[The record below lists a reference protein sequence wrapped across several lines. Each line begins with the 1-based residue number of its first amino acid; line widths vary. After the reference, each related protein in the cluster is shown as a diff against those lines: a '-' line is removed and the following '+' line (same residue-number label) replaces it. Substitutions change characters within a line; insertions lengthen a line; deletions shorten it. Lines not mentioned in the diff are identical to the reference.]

1 MKSNSRNLPLIV
13 MVCFIAGVVSLC
25 SGIMV
30 FASSKKED
38 DVSKKDRAEY
48 LGASLF
54 KGHMHTHTSLS
65 DGILL
70 PDDAYHFVK
79 ANTDFDFYAVTEH
92 DVTYDIST
100 GSDFITNVQDSYSEE
115 YKLLHAQSDAH
126 NRDNEF
132 ITLPGTEVTWYDEA
146 GHINLFNAPWFAR
159 THGVGADGTWG
170 WSDIKYDLPTFYAR
184 LAQDPDAI
192 AQFNHPRSSG
202 NWSFNEFKHYN
213 RDVDRNLNMIEY
225 KSSNDFAIYTKALD
239 QGWHVSP
246 VFGGDEHKGNWG
258 MVQPHV
264 TGIWGDSL
272 TREGL
277 YEAMRNHRTYV
288 AFDRNL
294 EMAVSANGQM
304 MGAILPADTN
314 EIELHVRVNDPDTID
329 DLDKVVVYKNSGEIV
344 KEYRNI
350 ASNSFEI
357 EETFASADGDY
368 FIVRAFQRDGEEAI
382 SAPIWIGDETRGTVH
397 APDITVHG
405 QFPVTIEL
413 GDKVEVLN
421 ASATDNRGQALSVQ
435 AIVLND
441 KGEVAVADRQFKVDM
456 YGEYF
461 IKYAATDSQG
471 NTRVELIRLVVD
483 QQNLDAD
490 KVLNEFQPIVNVG
503 ANEHEVGINLVTDK
517 ALETSYVQYKPESEA
532 TWDQAEAA
540 QAEVSYFQVAYGD
553 TFDKSNYRV
562 LAAHEANLSEL
573 DLGTTYNYRYG
584 TSPNGPW
591 SGSYSFRTA
600 PASEE
605 AVMYV
610 MGDLEVPD
618 RNPESFRLYK
628 DMLDVLREKNANGQT
643 VIQVGDLVEVGGNIY
658 AWNDVF
664 NHIYNNDLGLT
675 SAHIVGDRE
684 HATERKIGPFS
695 GFFNLP
701 KNGEGSY
708 RETNYSFDYGD
719 MHIAVL
725 NSVLDFDKQLSWLD
739 KDLRATDKKWKIVM
753 GHYPYYGGQSS
764 DETGM
769 DMMRVKLSQ
778 AFERLGVSLYIGGH
792 DHVYKRTTIRN
803 GAKDLSEE
811 AMNLGTTFVTV
822 GSSGPTFRDN
832 KSFDWDHIV
841 YDEHKQTGV
850 ILESNDQS
858 LTLKAYNS
866 DGVEI
871 DSFTINQPENYMNLT
886 SAIIENNVLKGV
898 GVLNYP
904 SPLDRVTVIGEK
916 RDHTGEQLLAT
927 IIQEA
932 TLEHLGR
939 EQIILFDTPLAFGDE
954 HTIVVRLVNN
964 PIDREPLTDPII
976 ANEGMLG
983 DGSED
988 NPYQIKSASG
998 LYKMQEFPDKHYV
1011 LAEDIDGKGMFFEAI
1026 GANETPF
1033 TGTFDGQ
1040 GHTIT
1045 GVIVS
1050 SGGAGLFAVNE
1061 GTIRNVGIINAD
1073 IDVRRS
1079 NIGILADQN
1088 DGIVEYAYST
1098 GAIRGNSTVGGLV
1111 GYLNGTVRNSY
1122 STARVNARGKQAGG
1136 IVGITN
1142 RGSVT
1147 EQVYAMG
1154 AVIAEESN
1162 AGGISGYGYNN
1173 TVIRNSMALNPSIV
1187 TGTASNRIVGRVL
1200 AGDTAT
1206 LVNNYA
1212 DENMFVS
1219 SENVTVNDPNNEKGQ
1234 GVGTEAFTNSSFF
1247 TETLGWDFDSI
1258 WIWNEDAKRP
1268 LLQSNLEQINEDHL
1282 PKPKLDLNEDGY
1294 YIIHSVNELKTISE
1308 FPNENY
1314 ILENDLDFEGKLF
1327 EPLFKG
1333 TPFLGIFDGNHKSL
1347 TNFNSVNGGLFHL
1360 NGGTVKNL
1368 AMVDASVTGGNN
1380 IGILVNT
1387 NNGTVENS
1395 YVTGSIEG
1403 ISTVGGLAGYSNGFV
1418 RNSYSTADVTAGQ
1431 NQAGGLIG
1439 ITNSGSLTENV
1450 YASGAV
1456 QALKSNAGGVTGY
1469 GYNDTVVRNV
1479 IALGPSVMT
1488 PTMANRVMGRVLAGH
1503 TATLENNYAFD
1514 GMLVDKEGETNAAA
1528 NNRKGLSLSKQQV
1541 EDPHTYITKLK
1552 WDFESVWMWN
1562 DTLKRP
1568 VLSSNPE
1575 EAEEPAVP
1583 LERNEDGYYKIKSIA
1598 DLNIM
1603 EDFPAEK
1610 YRLDQDL
1617 DYSGQTAES
1626 LFKVVSFTGVFDGDG
1641 KKIANFNASS
1651 GGLFHLNGG
1660 VIKNIAMIDASVT
1673 GGSRIGILVNTNN
1686 GELENSLSTGS
1697 ITGSST
1703 VGGLVGYSNGIVR
1716 NSYSIADVTAQVS
1729 QAGGLI
1735 GITNAGSLTEN
1746 VYATGTVRA
1755 ITSNAG
1761 GVTGYGYNDTVVKNV
1776 IALGPS
1782 VTAPTMANR
1791 VMGRVLAGHTATLE
1805 NNYAYDGM
1813 IVDREGVAEG
1823 ALTTLKGFGLSATEI
1838 EASST
1843 YTDRLG
1849 WDFND
1854 IWRWDNA
1861 AKRPVLQ
1868 AVSEGNEEEPVS
1880 LMELELEGLAGLVV
1894 GESDQTIT
1902 TAVYSDGS
1910 REIVETNVTYTS
1922 SNPSIAEI
1930 SASGAVTAKSDGTA
1944 LIAAEYEGLISSY
1957 ELIVVKED
1965 GQPEPELI
1973 RLELGGLDP
1982 RMQAHSTLSLVL
1994 TAIYADGT
2002 RQTISDGAVYTSG
2015 KPQTASVS
2023 EDGVVT
2029 AHRPGAVTITAT
2041 YQGKTASYKV
2051 RINAAGGI
2059 PFTP

>member
-1 MKSNSRNLPLIV
+1 MKSQRRRLPFIV
-13 MVCFIAGVVSLC
+13 LACIIAGVVSLC
-25 SGIMV
+25 YGMLV
-30 FASSKKED
+30 FASSEKEGV
-38 DVSKKDRAEY
+38 VSNKERAEY

-70 PDDAYHFVK
+70 PNDAYNFVK

-115 YKLLHAQSDAH
+115 YKLLHEQSDAH

-132 ITLPGTEVTWYDEA
+132 ITLPGTEVTWYDES

-184 LAQDPDAI
+184 LAQDPNAI

-213 RDVDRNLNMIEY
+213 RDVDRNLNMMEY

-239 QGWHVSP
+239 RGWHVSP

-264 TGIWGDSL
+264 TGMWGDNL

-288 AFDRNL
+288 SFDRNL

-314 EIELHVRVNDPDTID
+314 EISLNIRINDPDATD
-329 DLDKVVVYKNSGEIV
+329 HLDKVVVYKNSGEIV
-344 KEYRNI
+344 KEYGNI
-350 ASNSFEI
+350 AGNPFEMQ
-357 EETFASADGDY
+357 ETFASKDGDY
-368 FIVRAFQRDGEEAI
+368 FLVRAFQGDGEEAI
-382 SAPIWIGDETRGTVH
+382 SAPIWIGEETRGTVH
-397 APDITVHG
+397 APEITVQG
-405 QFPVTIEL
+405 QYPETIKL
-413 GDKVEVLN
+413 GDQVEVLS
-421 ASATDNRGQALSVQ
+421 ASATDNRGQSLSVE

-441 KGEVAVADRQFKVDM
+441 KGEVAVANRQFKVEM

-461 IKYAATDSQG
+461 IKYVATDSQG
-471 NTRVELIRLVVD
+471 DTRVELIRLLVD
-483 QQNLDAD
+483 QQTLDAD
-490 KVLNEFQPIVNVG
+490 KILNEFQPIVNVG

-517 ALETSYVQYKPESEA
+517 ALETSYVQFKPESEA
-532 TWDQAEAA
+532 TWDNAEAV

-553 TFDKSNYRV
+553 TFAKSNYRV
-562 LAAHEANLSEL
+562 LAAHEANLTDL
-573 DLGTTYNYRYG
+573 DLGTTYDYRYG
-584 TSPNGPW
+584 ASPTGPW
-591 SGSYSFRTA
+591 SSSYSFRTA
-600 PASEE
+600 PATEE

-618 RNPESFRLYK
+618 RNPESFGLFT

-643 VIQVGDLVEVGGNIY
+643 VIQVGDLAWLGGNHY
-658 AWNDVF
+658 AWSDVF
-664 NHIYNNDLGLT
+664 NNIYNNDLGLV

-684 HATERKIGPFS
+684 HATERKFGPYS

-701 KNGEGSY
+701 KNGGGSY
-708 RETNYSFDYGD
+708 RETNYSFDNGG

-725 NSVLDFDKQLSWLD
+725 NSMVDFDKQLSWLE

-753 GHYPYYGGQSS
+753 GHYPYYGGQSG

-769 DMMRVKLSQ
+769 DMMRAKLSQ

-792 DHVYKRTTIRN
+792 DHLYKRTTIRN
-803 GAKDLSEE
+803 GVKDISEE

-822 GSSGPTFRDN
+822 GSSGPTFHDN

-841 YDEHKQTGV
+841 YDENKQTGV

-866 DGVEI
+866 DGVEV
-871 DSFTINQPENYMNLT
+871 DSFTIKQPEDYLNLT

-904 SPLDRVTVIGEK
+904 SRVERVAVIAEK
-916 RDHTGEQLLAT
+916 RDHTGEQLLET
-927 IIQEA
+927 VIQEA

-939 EQIILFDTPLAFGDE
+939 EQIILLDNPLAFGDE

-964 PIDREPLTDPII
+964 PIDREPLTDPLI
-976 ANEGMLG
+976 AKEGMLG
-983 DGSED
+983 DGSEE
-988 NPYQIKSASG
+988 NPYQINSASG
-998 LYKMQEFPDKHYV
+998 LHKMQEFPDKHFI
-1011 LAEDIDGKGMFFEAI
+1011 LDRDIDGYGMFFEAI
-1026 GANETPF
+1026 GANDTPF
-1033 TGTFDGQ
+1033 TGTFDGR
-1040 GHTIT
+1040 GHSIA
-1045 GVIVS
+1045 GVVVS
-1050 SGGAGLFAVNE
+1050 SGGAGLFAINE

-1079 NIGILADQN
+1079 NIGILVDQN

-1098 GAIRGNSTVGGLV
+1098 GSIKGNSTVGGLA
-1111 GYLNGTVRNSY
+1111 GFSNGIVRNSY
-1122 STARVNARGKQAGG
+1122 STARVIARGKQAGG
-1136 IVGITN
+1136 IIGITN

-1162 AGGISGYGYNN
+1162 AGGLSGYGYNN
-1173 TVIRNSMALNPSIV
+1173 TVIKNSMALNPSIV
-1187 TGTASNRIVGRVL
+1187 TGTASNRIVGRIL

-1234 GVGTEAFTNSSFF
+1234 GVSSIVFAKPSFF
-1247 TETLGWDFDSI
+1247 IETLGWDFDSI
-1258 WIWNEDAKRP
+1258 WTWSEDAKRP
-1268 LLQSNLEQINEDHL
+1268 LLQSNLEQINEDNM
-1282 PKPKLDLNEDGY
+1282 PKPKLDQNEDGY
-1294 YIIHSVNELKTISE
+1294 YIIRSINELKTISE
-1308 FPNENY
+1308 FPDENY
-1314 ILENDLDFEGKLF
+1314 ILENDLDFDGELF

-1333 TPFLGIFDGNHKSL
+1333 TPFLGIFDGNNKSL
-1347 TNFNSVNGGLFHL
+1347 YNFKSESGGLFHL
-1360 NGGTVKNL
+1360 NGGTIKNI
-1368 AMVDASVTGGNN
+1368 AMVDASVTGGSN

-1395 YVTGSIEG
+1395 YATGSIEG
-1403 ISTVGGLAGYSNGFV
+1403 SSTVGGLAGYSNGIV
-1418 RNSYSTADVTAGQ
+1418 RNSYSTADVTAQ
-1431 NQAGGLIG
+1431 LNQAGGLIG
-1439 ITNSGSLTENV
+1439 ITNSGSLTENA

-1456 QALKSNAGGVTGY
+1456 QALRSNAGGVTGY

-1479 IALGPSVMT
+1479 IALNPSVVT
-1488 PTMANRVMGRVLAGH
+1488 PTMANRVVGRVLAGH

-1514 GMLVDKEGETNAAA
+1514 GMIVDKEGESIAAA
-1528 NNRKGLSLSKQQV
+1528 DNRKGLGLSQQQV
-1541 EDPHTYITKLK
+1541 EDPNTYISRLN
-1552 WDFESVWMWN
+1552 WEFESVWMWS

-1568 VLSSNPE
+1568 VLSSNSE
-1575 EAEEPAVP
+1575 EAGVPAVP
-1583 LERNEDGYYKIKSIA
+1583 LERNEAGYYRIKSIA
-1598 DLNIM
+1598 DLNVM
-1603 EDFPAEK
+1603 ESFPAEK
-1610 YRLDQDL
+1610 YILDQDL
-1617 DYSGQTAES
+1617 DYSGQPAES

-1641 KKIANFNASS
+1641 KKIVNFHSSS

-1660 VIKNIAMIDASVT
+1660 VIKNIAMIDANVT

-1686 GELENSLSTGS
+1686 GEVENSLSTGS

-1703 VGGLVGYSNGIVR
+1703 VGGLAGYSNGIVR
-1716 NSYSIADVTAQVS
+1716 NSYSTADVTAQVS

-1746 VYATGTVRA
+1746 VYASGTVRA

-1761 GVTGYGYNDTVVKNV
+1761 GVTGYGYNDTVVRNV
-1776 IALGPS
+1776 IAIGPS

-1805 NNYAYDGM
+1805 NNYAFDGM
-1813 IVDREGVAEG
+1813 IVNKEGVAEG
-1823 ALTTLKGFGLSATEI
+1823 ALTTLKGLGLSETEI
-1838 EASST
+1838 ETPST

-1849 WDFND
+1849 WDFNA
-1854 IWRWDNA
+1854 IWKWDDV

-1868 AVSEGNEEEPVS
+1868 SVLEGNEEEPVT
-1880 LMELELEGLAGLVV
+1880 LIELELEGPAVLIV
-1894 GESDQTIT
+1894 GESDQTTT
-1902 TAVYSDGS
+1902 TAVYSDES
-1910 REIVETNVTYTS
+1910 REKVETGVTYTS
-1922 SNPSIAEI
+1922 SDPSIAEI
-1930 SASGAVTAKSDGTA
+1930 SASGVVTAKAEGSVFIT
-1944 LIAAEYEGLISSY
+1944 AEYNGLISSY
-1957 ELIVVKED
+1957 ELIVLKKEV
-1965 GQPEPELI
+1965 QPELI
-1973 RLELGGLDP
+1973 RLELSGADP

-1994 TAIYADGT
+1994 TAIYEDGT
-2002 RQTISDGAVYTSG
+2002 RHTLSDGAMYTSG

-2023 EDGVVT
+2023 ESGVVT
-2029 AHRPGAVTITAT
+2029 AHRPGAVTITAS

-2059 PFTP
+2059 SFTP

>member
-1 MKSNSRNLPLIV
+1 MKSQRRSLPFIV
-13 MVCFIAGVVSLC
+13 MACFIAGVVSLC
-25 SGIMV
+25 YGINV
-30 FASSKKED
+30 SASSDKEEG
-38 DVSKKDRAEY
+38 VSQKDRAKY
-48 LGASLF
+48 SGASLF
-54 KGHMHTHTSLS
+54 KGHMHSHTSLS

-70 PDDAYHFVK
+70 PNDAYDFVK
-79 ANTDFDFYAVTEH
+79 ANTDFDFFAVTEH

-115 YKLLHAQSDAH
+115 YKLLHEQSDAH
-126 NRDNEF
+126 NRDHEF
-132 ITLPGTEVTWYDEA
+132 ITLPGTEVTWYDES

-184 LAQDPDAI
+184 LAQDPHAI
-192 AQFNHPRSSG
+192 AQFNHPRLSG

-264 TGIWGDSL
+264 TGMWGDNL

-288 AFDRNL
+288 SFDRNL
-294 EMAVSANGQM
+294 EMAVSAKGQM
-304 MGAILPADTN
+304 MGAILPAKTK
-314 EIELHVRVNDPDTID
+314 EIELKVRINDPDAND
-329 DLDKVVVYKNSGEIV
+329 DLDKVVIYKNSGEIL

-350 ASNSFEI
+350 ANNKFEK
-357 EETFASADGDY
+357 EVTLATKDGDY
-368 FIVRAFQRDGEEAI
+368 FIVRAFQADGEEAI

-397 APDITVHG
+397 APEITVHG
-405 QFPVTIEL
+405 QYPDTIKL
-413 GDKVEVLN
+413 GDQVEVLG
-421 ASATDNRGQALSVQ
+421 ASATDNRGQSLSVE

-441 KGEVAVADRQFKVDM
+441 KGEVAALNQHFKVDM

-461 IKYAATDSQG
+461 IKYVATDGQG
-471 NTRVELIRLVVD
+471 NTRVELIRLLVD

-490 KVLNEFQPIVNVG
+490 KILNEFQPIVNVG
-503 ANEHEVGINLVTDK
+503 ASEREVGINVATDK
-517 ALETSYVQYKPESEA
+517 ALETTYVQYKPESAA
-532 TWDQAEAA
+532 TWDHAEVV

-553 TFDKSNYRV
+553 TFAKSNYRV
-562 LAAHEANLSEL
+562 LAAHEANITDLH
-573 DLGTTYNYRYG
+573 LGTTYDYRYG
-584 TSPNGPW
+584 ASPTGPW
-591 SGSYSFRTA
+591 SSSYSFRTA

-610 MGDLEVPD
+610 MGDLGVPD
-618 RNPESFRLYK
+618 RNQESFRLFK
-628 DMLDVLREKNANGQT
+628 NMLDVLREKNPNGQT
-643 VIQVGDLVEVGGNIY
+643 VIQVGDLVENGGNMY
-658 AWNDVF
+658 AWDDVF
-664 NHIYNNDLGLT
+664 NNIYNNDMGLV

-684 HATERKIGPFS
+684 RATERKLVPFS

-725 NSVLDFDKQLSWLD
+725 NSVLDFDKQLSWLE

-753 GHYPYYGGQSS
+753 GHYPYYGGQSG

-792 DHVYKRTTIRN
+792 DHVYKRTTIRD
-803 GAKDLSEE
+803 GVKDISEE

-822 GSSGPTFRDN
+822 GSSGPTFYDN

-841 YDEHKQTGV
+841 YDENKQTGV

-871 DSFTINQPENYMNLT
+871 DSFTIKQPANYLELT
-886 SAIIENNVLKGV
+886 SAIVENNILKGV

-904 SPLDRVTVIGEK
+904 SSLERVTVIGEK
-916 RDHTGEQLLAT
+916 RDHTGEQLLET
-927 IIQEA
+927 VIQEA

-939 EQIILFDTPLAFGDE
+939 EQIILFDNPLAFGDE

-964 PIDREPLTDPII
+964 PIDQEPLTDPLI
-976 ANEGMLG
+976 AKEGMLG
-983 DGSED
+983 DGSEG

-998 LYKMQEFPDKHYV
+998 LYKMHEFPDKHFI
-1011 LAEDIDGKGMFFEAI
+1011 LDRDIDGNGVFIEAI
-1026 GANETPF
+1026 GANGTAF

-1045 GVIVS
+1045 DVMIS
-1050 SGGAGLFAVNE
+1050 SGGAGLFAINE
-1061 GTIRNVGIINAD
+1061 GTIRNVGIIHAD

-1079 NIGILADQN
+1079 NVGILVDQN

-1111 GYLNGTVRNSY
+1111 GYSNGIVRNSY

-1136 IVGITN
+1136 MIGITN
-1142 RGSVT
+1142 RGSIT

-1173 TVIRNSMALNPSIV
+1173 TVIQNSMALNPSIV

-1200 AGDTAT
+1200 AGEKAT

-1219 SENVTVNDPNNEKGQ
+1219 SENVTVPDPNNEKGQ
-1234 GVGTEAFTNSSFF
+1234 GVGAEAFTKPAFF
-1247 TETLGWDFDSI
+1247 METLGWDFDSI

-1268 LLQSNLEQINEDHL
+1268 LLQSNLEVINEDDI
-1282 PKPKLDLNEDGY
+1282 PKPKLDQNEDGY
-1294 YIIHSVNELKTISE
+1294 YIIRSVSELKTISD

-1314 ILENDLDFEGKLF
+1314 ILENDLDFEGQLF

-1333 TPFLGIFDGNHKSL
+1333 TPFLGTLDGNHKTLKQFKSE
-1347 TNFNSVNGGLFHL
+1347 NGGLFHL
-1360 NGGTVKNL
+1360 NGGTIKNI
-1368 AMVDASVTGGNN
+1368 AMVDASVTGGSN

-1403 ISTVGGLAGYSNGFV
+1403 SSTVGGLAGYSNGIV
-1418 RNSYSTADVTAGQ
+1418 RNSYSTADVTAQ
-1431 NQAGGLIG
+1431 LNQAGGLIG

-1456 QALKSNAGGVTGY
+1456 QALRSNAGGVTGY
-1469 GYNDTVVRNV
+1469 GYNDTVVKNV
-1479 IALGPSVMT
+1479 IALNPSVVT
-1488 PTMANRVMGRVLAGH
+1488 PTMANRVVGRVLAGH

-1514 GMLVDKEGETNAAA
+1514 GMIVDVEGESIAAA
-1528 NNRKGLSLSKQQV
+1528 DNRKGLGLSKQQV
-1541 EDPHTYITKLK
+1541 EDPNTYINILK
-1552 WDFESVWMWN
+1552 WDFESVWVWN
-1562 DTLKRP
+1562 DALKRP
-1568 VLSSNPE
+1568 VLNSNPE
-1575 EAEEPAVP
+1575 EASEPVVP
-1583 LERNEDGYYKIKSIA
+1583 LERNEAGYYRIKSIA
-1598 DLNIM
+1598 DLNVM
-1603 EDFPAEK
+1603 ENFPAEK
-1610 YRLDQDL
+1610 YILDHDL
-1617 DYSGQTAES
+1617 DYAGQPAES
-1626 LFKVVSFTGVFDGDG
+1626 LFKVVSFTGVLDGGG
-1641 KKIANFNASS
+1641 KKIVNFHSSS
-1651 GGLFHLNGG
+1651 GGLFHLNDG
-1660 VIKNIAMIDASVT
+1660 VIKNIAIIDASVT

-1686 GELENSLSTGS
+1686 GEIENSFSTGS

-1716 NSYSIADVTAQVS
+1716 SSYSTADVTAQVS

-1735 GITNAGSLTEN
+1735 GITNSGSLTEN
-1746 VYATGTVRA
+1746 VYASGTVRA

-1761 GVTGYGYNDTVVKNV
+1761 GVTGYGYNDTIVRNV

-1805 NNYAYDGM
+1805 NNYAFDGM
-1813 IVDREGVAEG
+1813 MVNKEGVAEG
-1823 ALTTLKGFGLSATEI
+1823 ALTTLKGLGLSETEI
-1838 EASST
+1838 ETPST

-1849 WDFND
+1849 WDFNA
-1854 IWRWDNA
+1854 IWRWDDI

-1868 AVSEGNEEEPVS
+1868 SVSAGNEEEPVS
-1880 LMELELEGLAGLVV
+1880 LIKLELEGMSTMVV
-1894 GESDQTIT
+1894 GESDHTVT

-1910 REIVETNVTYTS
+1910 REKVETNVIYTS
-1922 SNPSIAEI
+1922 SDPTIAEI
-1930 SASGAVTAKSDGTA
+1930 SASGVVTAKSEGTV
-1944 LIAAEYEGLISSY
+1944 LIKAEYEGLIASY
-1957 ELIVVKED
+1957 ELTLTQKQIEMEGVNLGMDAEVTLPFTSSAFVGTGERWIANRMPYPP
-1965 GQPEPELI
+1965 GPPEEAVISSDNEL
-1973 RLELGGLDP
+1973 
-1982 RMQAHSTLSLVL
+1982 LV
-1994 TAIYADGT
+1994 
-2002 RQTISDGAVYTSG
+2002 
-2015 KPQTASVS
+2015 SVS
-2023 EDGVVT
+2023 
-2029 AHRPGAVTITAT
+2029 
-2041 YQGKTASYKV
+2041 KS
-2051 RINAAGGI
+2051 
-2059 PFTP
+2059 

>member
-1 MKSNSRNLPLIV
+1 MKSQRRRLPFIV
-13 MVCFIAGVVSLC
+13 MACMIAGVVSLYY
-25 SGIMV
+25 GINV
-30 FASSKKED
+30 FAASSETENI
-38 DVSKKDRAEY
+38 VSKKDRAKY
-48 LGASLF
+48 LGNSLF

-70 PDDAYHFVK
+70 PNDAYNFVK

-115 YKLLHAQSDAH
+115 YKLLHEQSDAH
-126 NRDNEF
+126 NRDHEF

-184 LAQDPDAI
+184 LAQDPNAI

-213 RDVDRNLNMIEY
+213 REVDRNLNLIEY

-239 QGWHVSP
+239 RGWHVSP

-264 TGIWGDSL
+264 TGMWGKKL

-288 AFDRNL
+288 SFDRNL
-294 EMAVSANGQM
+294 EMAVSAKGQM
-304 MGAILPADTN
+304 MGSILPAKTKKIN
-314 EIELHVRVNDPDTID
+314 LKIQISDPDAND
-329 DLDKVVVYKNSGEIV
+329 VLDKVVVYKNSGEII
-344 KEYRNI
+344 KEYGNI
-350 ASNSFEI
+350 ASHQFNQEVSL
-357 EETFASADGDY
+357 ASKDGDY
-368 FIVRAFQRDGEEAI
+368 FLVRAFQVDGEEAI

-397 APDITVHG
+397 APEIKVHG
-405 QFPVTIEL
+405 QYPDTIKL
-413 GDKVEVLN
+413 GDQVEVLG
-421 ASATDNRGQALSVQ
+421 ASATDHSGQSLSVE

-441 KGEVAVADRQFKVDM
+441 KGEVAVANQHFKVDM

-461 IKYAATDSQG
+461 IKYVATDAQG
-471 NTRVELIRLVVD
+471 NTRVELIRILVD
-483 QQNLDAD
+483 QQNLDAEQI
-490 KVLNEFQPIVNVG
+490 LNEFQPIVNVG

-532 TWDQAEAA
+532 TWDNAEVVQAG
-540 QAEVSYFQVAYGD
+540 VSYFQVAYGD
-553 TFDKSNYRV
+553 TFAKSNYRV
-562 LAAHEANLSEL
+562 LAAHEANVTDLG
-573 DLGTTYNYRYG
+573 LGTTYDYRYG
-584 TSPNGPW
+584 MSPTGPW
-591 SGSYSFRTA
+591 SDSYSFRTA

-610 MGDLEVPD
+610 MGDLGVPD
-618 RNPESFRLYK
+618 RKPESFQLFNN
-628 DMLDVLREKNANGQT
+628 MLDVLQEKNSNGQT
-643 VIQVGDLVEVGGNIY
+643 VIQVGDLVENGGNMY
-658 AWNDVF
+658 AWDDVF
-664 NHIYNNDLGLT
+664 NNIYNNDMGLV

-684 HATERKIGPFS
+684 HATERKFGPYS

-725 NSVLDFDKQLSWLD
+725 NSVVDFDKQLSWLE

-753 GHYPYYGGQSS
+753 GHYPYYGGQSG

-803 GAKDLSEE
+803 GVKDISEE

-822 GSSGPTFRDN
+822 GSSGPTFYDN

-841 YDEHKQTGV
+841 YDENKQTGV

-871 DSFTINQPENYMNLT
+871 DSFTMKQPANYMNLT

-904 SPLDRVTVIGEK
+904 SSPERVTVIGEK
-916 RDHTGEQLLAT
+916 RDHTGEQLLET
-927 IIQEA
+927 VIQEA

-939 EQIILFDTPLAFGDE
+939 EQIILFDNPLAFGDE
-954 HTIVVRLVNN
+954 HTIVVRVVNN
-964 PIDREPLTDPII
+964 PIDQEPLTEPLI
-976 ANEGMLG
+976 AKEGMLG
-983 DGSED
+983 DGSEG

-998 LYKMQEFPDKHYV
+998 LNKMHEFPDKHFI
-1011 LAEDIDGKGMFFEAI
+1011 LAQDIDGKGMFFEAI
-1026 GANETPF
+1026 GANGTPF

-1050 SGGAGLFAVNE
+1050 SGGAGLFAINE

-1079 NIGILADQN
+1079 NIGILVDQN

-1098 GAIRGNSTVGGLV
+1098 GSIRGNSTVGGLV
-1111 GYLNGTVRNSY
+1111 GYSNGTVRNSY
-1122 STARVNARGKQAGG
+1122 STARVHARGKQAGG
-1136 IVGITN
+1136 LIGITN
-1142 RGSVT
+1142 RGSTT
-1147 EQVYAMG
+1147 EQVYATG

-1200 AGDTAT
+1200 AGETAT

-1234 GVGTEAFTNSSFF
+1234 GVGAETFTKPSFF
-1247 TETLGWDFDSI
+1247 METLGWDFDSI

-1268 LLQSNLEQINEDHL
+1268 LLQSNLEQINEDNI
-1282 PKPKLDLNEDGY
+1282 PKPKLDRNEDGY
-1294 YIIHSVNELKTISE
+1294 YIIRSIQELKTISE

-1327 EPLFKG
+1327 EPLFKA
-1333 TPFLGIFDGNHKSL
+1333 TPFLGTFEGNNKSL
-1347 TNFNSVNGGLFHL
+1347 TNFKSENGGLFHL
-1360 NGGTVKNL
+1360 NGGTIKNI
-1368 AMVDASVTGGNN
+1368 AMVDASVTGGSN

-1395 YVTGSIEG
+1395 YVTGTIEG
-1403 ISTVGGLAGYSNGFV
+1403 SSTVGGLAGYSNGIV
-1418 RNSYSTADVTAGQ
+1418 RNSYSTADVTAQ
-1431 NQAGGLIG
+1431 LNQAGGLIG

-1456 QALKSNAGGVTGY
+1456 QALRSNAGGVTGY

-1479 IALGPSVMT
+1479 IALGPSVVT
-1488 PTMANRVMGRVLAGH
+1488 PTMANRVVGRVLAGH
-1503 TATLENNYAFD
+1503 TATLQNNYAFD
-1514 GMLVDKEGETNAAA
+1514 GMIVDKEGESIAAA
-1528 NNRKGLSLSKQQV
+1528 DNRKGLGLSQQQV
-1541 EDPHTYITKLK
+1541 EDPNTYIDRLN

-1562 DTLKRP
+1562 DALKRP
-1568 VLSSNPE
+1568 VLSSIPE
-1575 EAEEPAVP
+1575 EASEPVMP
-1583 LERNEDGYYKIKSIA
+1583 LERNEAGYYRIKSIA
-1598 DLNIM
+1598 DLNVM
-1603 EDFPAEK
+1603 EAFPAEK
-1610 YRLDQDL
+1610 YILDHDL
-1617 DYSGQTAES
+1617 DYAGQPAES
-1626 LFKVVSFTGVFDGDG
+1626 LFKVVSFTGVLDGGG
-1641 KKIANFNASS
+1641 KSIVNFNSSS
-1651 GGLFHLNGG
+1651 GGLFHLNDG
-1660 VIKNIAMIDASVT
+1660 VIKNIAMIDAGVT

-1686 GELENSLSTGS
+1686 GEIENSLSTGS

-1716 NSYSIADVTAQVS
+1716 NSYSTADVTAQVS

-1735 GITNAGSLTEN
+1735 GITNSGSLTEN
-1746 VYATGTVRA
+1746 VYASGTVRA
-1755 ITSNAG
+1755 MTSNAG
-1761 GVTGYGYNDTVVKNV
+1761 GVTGYGYNDTVVRNV

-1805 NNYAYDGM
+1805 NNYAFDGM
-1813 IVDREGVAEG
+1813 MVNKEGVAEG
-1823 ALTTLKGFGLSATEI
+1823 ALTTLKGLGLSETEI
-1838 EASST
+1838 KTPST

-1849 WDFND
+1849 WDFNA
-1854 IWRWDNA
+1854 IWRWDDM

-1868 AVSEGNEEEPVS
+1868 SLSAGNEEEPVS
-1880 LMELELEGLAGLVV
+1880 LIELELEGMSTLVV
-1894 GESDQTIT
+1894 GESYQTVT

-1910 REIVETNVTYTS
+1910 REKVETNVIYTS
-1922 SNPSIAEI
+1922 SDPSKAEI
-1930 SASGAVTAKSDGTA
+1930 SASG
-1944 LIAAEYEGLISSY
+1944 
-1957 ELIVVKED
+1957 
-1965 GQPEPELI
+1965 
-1973 RLELGGLDP
+1973 
-1982 RMQAHSTLSLVL
+1982 
-1994 TAIYADGT
+1994 
-2002 RQTISDGAVYTSG
+2002 
-2015 KPQTASVS
+2015 
-2023 EDGVVT
+2023 VVT
-2029 AHRPGAVTITAT
+2029 AISEGTVLITAE
-2041 YQGKTASYKV
+2041 YDGLIASYGLQILTQKQIDMEIV
-2051 RINAAGGI
+2051 NPGMDSEVTL
-2059 PFTP
+2059 PFTSSALIGAGEWWSSNQIPPHPPAFMAEQAMRSFERHHMY

>member
-1 MKSNSRNLPLIV
+1 MKSQRRRLPFIV
-13 MVCFIAGVVSLC
+13 MACMIAGVVSLYYD
-25 SGIMV
+25 MNV
-30 FASSKKED
+30 FASSDKEEG
-38 DVSKKDRAEY
+38 VSKKDRAKY

-54 KGHMHTHTSLS
+54 KGHMHSHTSLS

-70 PDDAYHFVK
+70 PNDAYNFVK
-79 ANTDFDFYAVTEH
+79 SNTDFDFFAVTEH

-115 YKLLHAQSDAH
+115 YKLLHEQSDAH
-126 NRDNEF
+126 NHDNEF

-184 LAQDPDAI
+184 LAQDPNAI

-213 RDVDRNLNMIEY
+213 REVDRNLNLMEY

-239 QGWHVSP
+239 RGWHVSP

-258 MVQPHV
+258 MVQSHV
-264 TGIWGDSL
+264 TGMWGKKL

-277 YEAMRNHRTYV
+277 YEAMRNRRTYV
-288 AFDRNL
+288 SFDCNL
-294 EMAVSANGQM
+294 EMAVSAKGQM
-304 MGAILPADTN
+304 MGSILPAKTKKIN
-314 EIELHVRVNDPDTID
+314 LKIQISDPDAND
-329 DLDKVVVYKNSGEIV
+329 VLDKVVVYKNSGEII
-344 KEYRNI
+344 KEYGNI
-350 ASNSFEI
+350 ASNQFNQEVSL
-357 EETFASADGDY
+357 ASKDGDY
-368 FIVRAFQRDGEEAI
+368 FLVRAFQVDGEEAI

-397 APDITVHG
+397 APEIKVHG
-405 QFPVTIEL
+405 QYPDTIKL
-413 GDKVEVLN
+413 GDQVEVLG
-421 ASATDNRGQALSVQ
+421 ASATDHSGQSLSVE

-441 KGEVAVADRQFKVDM
+441 KGEVAALNQHFKVDM

-461 IKYAATDSQG
+461 IKYVATDAQG
-471 NTRVELIRLVVD
+471 NTRVELIRILVD
-483 QQNLDAD
+483 QQNLDAEQI
-490 KVLNEFQPIVNVG
+490 LNEFQPIVNVG
-503 ANEHEVGINLVTDK
+503 GNEREVGINVVTDK
-517 ALETSYVQYKPESEA
+517 ALETSYVQYKPESET
-532 TWDQAEAA
+532 TWDNAEVVHAG
-540 QAEVSYFQVAYGD
+540 VSYFQVAYGD
-553 TFDKSNYRV
+553 TFAKSNYRV
-562 LAAHEANLSEL
+562 LAAHEANVTDLG
-573 DLGTTYNYRYG
+573 LGTTYDYRYG
-584 TSPNGPW
+584 MSPTGPW
-591 SGSYSFRTA
+591 SDSYSFRTA

-610 MGDLEVPD
+610 MGDLGVSD
-618 RNPESFRLYK
+618 RNPESFRLFNN
-628 DMLDVLREKNANGQT
+628 MLDVLQEKNSNGQT
-643 VIQVGDLVEVGGNIY
+643 VIQVGDLVENGGNMY
-658 AWNDVF
+658 AWDDVF
-664 NHIYNNDLGLT
+664 SNIYNNDMGLV

-684 HATERKIGPFS
+684 RATERKLVPFS

-725 NSVLDFDKQLSWLD
+725 NSVVDFDKQLSWLE

-753 GHYPYYGGQSS
+753 GHYPYYGGQSG

-792 DHVYKRTTIRN
+792 DHVYKRTTIRD
-803 GAKDLSEE
+803 GVKDVSEE

-822 GSSGPTFRDN
+822 GSSGPTFFDN

-841 YDEHKQTGV
+841 YDENKQTGV

-871 DSFTINQPENYMNLT
+871 DSFTIKQPANYMNLT
-886 SAIIENNVLKGV
+886 SAIVENNVLKGV

-904 SPLDRVTVIGEK
+904 SSLERVTVIGEK
-916 RDHTGEQLLAT
+916 RDHTGEQLLET
-927 IIQEA
+927 VIQEA

-939 EQIILFDTPLAFGDE
+939 EQIILFDNPLAFGDE
-954 HTIVVRLVNN
+954 HTIVVRVVNN
-964 PIDREPLTDPII
+964 PIDQEPLTEPLI
-976 ANEGMLG
+976 AKEGMLG
-983 DGSED
+983 DGSEG

-998 LYKMQEFPDKHYV
+998 LYKMHEFPDKHFI
-1011 LAEDIDGKGMFFEAI
+1011 LAQDIDGKGMFFEAI
-1026 GANETPF
+1026 GANGTPF

-1050 SGGAGLFAVNE
+1050 SGGAGLFAINE
-1061 GTIRNVGIINAD
+1061 GTIRNVGIIHAD

-1079 NIGILADQN
+1079 NIGILVDQN

-1098 GAIRGNSTVGGLV
+1098 GSIRGNSTVGGLV
-1111 GYLNGTVRNSY
+1111 GYSNGIVRNSY
-1122 STARVNARGKQAGG
+1122 STARVQARGKQAGG
-1136 IVGITN
+1136 LIGITN
-1142 RGSVT
+1142 RGSTT

-1200 AGDTAT
+1200 AGETAT

-1234 GVGTEAFTNSSFF
+1234 GVGAETFAKPSFF
-1247 TETLGWDFDSI
+1247 IETLGWDLDTI

-1268 LLQSNLEQINEDHL
+1268 LLQSNLEQINEDNI
-1282 PKPKLDLNEDGY
+1282 PKPKLDRNEDGY
-1294 YIIHSVNELKTISE
+1294 YIIRSIQELKTISE

-1314 ILENDLDFEGKLF
+1314 ILENDLDFEGQLF
-1327 EPLFKG
+1327 EPLFKA
-1333 TPFLGIFDGNHKSL
+1333 TPFLGTLDGNNRSL
-1347 TNFNSVNGGLFHL
+1347 THFTSENGGLFHL
-1360 NGGTVKNL
+1360 NGGTIKNI
-1368 AMVDASVTGGNN
+1368 AMVDASVTGGSN

-1395 YVTGSIEG
+1395 YVTGSIQG
-1403 ISTVGGLAGYSNGFV
+1403 SSTVGGLAGYSNGIV
-1418 RNSYSTADVTAGQ
+1418 RNSYSTADVTAQ
-1431 NQAGGLIG
+1431 LNQAGGLIG
-1439 ITNSGSLTENV
+1439 ITNAGSLTENV

-1456 QALKSNAGGVTGY
+1456 QALRSNAGGVTGY

-1479 IALGPSVMT
+1479 IALNPSVVT
-1488 PTMANRVMGRVLAGH
+1488 PTMANRVVGRVLAGH
-1503 TATLENNYAFD
+1503 TATLVNNYAFD
-1514 GMLVDKEGETNAAA
+1514 GMTVDKEGESVAAA
-1528 NNRKGLSLSKQQV
+1528 DNRKGLGLSQQQV
-1541 EDPHTYITKLK
+1541 EDPHTYTDRLN
-1552 WDFESVWMWN
+1552 WNFESVWMWN
-1562 DTLKRP
+1562 DALKRP
-1568 VLSSNPE
+1568 VLSGNPE
-1575 EAEEPAVP
+1575 KASEPVVP
-1583 LERNEDGYYKIKSIA
+1583 LERNEAGYYRIKSIA
-1598 DLNIM
+1598 DLNVM
-1603 EDFPAEK
+1603 ESFPAEK
-1610 YRLDQDL
+1610 YMLDHDL
-1617 DYSGQTAES
+1617 DYAGQPAET
-1626 LFKVVSFTGVFDGDG
+1626 LFKVVSFTGVLDGNG
-1641 KKIANFNASS
+1641 KKIINFNSSS

-1686 GELENSLSTGS
+1686 GEIENSLSTGS

-1716 NSYSIADVTAQVS
+1716 NSYSTADVTAQVS

-1735 GITNAGSLTEN
+1735 GITNSGSLTEN
-1746 VYATGTVRA
+1746 VYASGTVRA
-1755 ITSNAG
+1755 MTSNAG
-1761 GVTGYGYNDTVVKNV
+1761 GVTGYGYNDTVVRNV

-1805 NNYAYDGM
+1805 NNYAFDGM
-1813 IVDREGVAEG
+1813 MVNKEGVAEG
-1823 ALTTLKGFGLSATEI
+1823 ALTTLKGLGLSETEI
-1838 EASST
+1838 KTPST

-1849 WDFND
+1849 WDFNA
-1854 IWRWDNA
+1854 IWRWDDM

-1868 AVSEGNEEEPVS
+1868 SLSAGNEEEPVS
-1880 LMELELEGLAGLVV
+1880 LIELELEGMSTLVV
-1894 GESDQTIT
+1894 GESDQTVT

-1910 REIVETNVTYTS
+1910 REKVETNVIYTS
-1922 SNPSIAEI
+1922 SDPSIAEI
-1930 SASGAVTAKSDGTA
+1930 SASGVVTAKSEGAVLITAEYDGLIASYGLQILTQKQIDMEIVNPGMDSEVKLPFTSSA
-1944 LIAAEYEGLISSY
+1944 LIGAGEWWSSNQIPPHPPAFMAE
-1957 ELIVVKED
+1957 
-1965 GQPEPELI
+1965 
-1973 RLELGGLDP
+1973 
-1982 RMQAHSTLSLVL
+1982 QAMRSFERHHM
-1994 TAIYADGT
+1994 Y
-2002 RQTISDGAVYTSG
+2002 
-2015 KPQTASVS
+2015 
-2023 EDGVVT
+2023 
-2029 AHRPGAVTITAT
+2029 
-2041 YQGKTASYKV
+2041 
-2051 RINAAGGI
+2051 
-2059 PFTP
+2059 

>member
-1 MKSNSRNLPLIV
+1 MKSQRRSLPFIV
-13 MVCFIAGVVSLC
+13 MACFIAGVISLC
-25 SGIMV
+25 YGINV
-30 FASSKKED
+30 SASSDKEEG
-38 DVSKKDRAEY
+38 VSQKERAKY
-48 LGASLF
+48 SGASLF
-54 KGHMHTHTSLS
+54 KGHMHSHTSLS

-70 PDDAYHFVK
+70 PNDAYDFVK
-79 ANTDFDFYAVTEH
+79 ANTDFDFFAVTEH

-100 GSDFITNVQDSYSEE
+100 GSDFITNVQDSYSKE
-115 YKLLHAQSDAH
+115 YKLLHEQSDAH

-132 ITLPGTEVTWYDEA
+132 ITLPGTEVTWYDES

-184 LAQDPDAI
+184 LAQDPHAI
-192 AQFNHPRSSG
+192 AQFNHPRLSG

-225 KSSNDFAIYTKALD
+225 KSSNDFAVYTKALD

-264 TGIWGDSL
+264 TGMWGDNL

-288 AFDRNL
+288 SFDRNL
-294 EMAVSANGQM
+294 EMAVSAKGQM
-304 MGAILPADTN
+304 MGAILPADTK
-314 EIELHVRVNDPDTID
+314 EINLFVRMNDPDAND
-329 DLDKVVVYKNSGEIV
+329 VLDKVVIYKNSGEV
-344 KEYRNI
+344 LKEYRSI
-350 ASNSFEI
+350 ASNKFEK
-357 EETFASADGDY
+357 EVTLATKDGDY
-368 FIVRAFQRDGEEAI
+368 FIVRAFQADGEEAI

-397 APDITVHG
+397 APEITVHG
-405 QFPVTIEL
+405 QYPDTIKL
-413 GDKVEVLN
+413 GDQIEVLG
-421 ASATDNRGQALSVQ
+421 ASATDHRGQSLSVE

-441 KGEVAVADRQFKVDM
+441 KGEVAALNQHFKVDM
-456 YGEYF
+456 YGDYF
-461 IKYAATDSQG
+461 IKYVATDAQG
-471 NTRVELIRLVVD
+471 NTRVELIRLLVD

-490 KVLNEFQPIVNVG
+490 NILNEFQPIVNVG
-503 ANEHEVGINLVTDK
+503 ENEREVGVNLVTDK
-517 ALETSYVQYKPESEA
+517 ALETSYVQYKPESVA
-532 TWDQAEAA
+532 TWDDAEVV
-540 QAEVSYFQVAYGD
+540 QAEVSYFQAAYGD
-553 TFDKSNYRV
+553 TYDKSNYRV
-562 LAAHEANLSEL
+562 LAAHETNITDL
-573 DLGTTYNYRYG
+573 DLGTKYDYRYG
-584 TSPNGPW
+584 MSPTGPW

-610 MGDLEVPD
+610 MGDLGVPD
-618 RNPESFRLYK
+618 RNPESFQLFK
-628 DMLDVLREKNANGQT
+628 NMLDVLQKKNSNGQT
-643 VIQVGDLVEVGGNIY
+643 VIQVGDLVENGGNMY
-658 AWNDVF
+658 AWDDVF
-664 NHIYNNDLGLT
+664 NHIYNHDMGLV

-684 HATERKIGPFS
+684 RATERKLVPFS

-719 MHIAVL
+719 MHVAVL
-725 NSVLDFDKQLSWLD
+725 NSVLDFDKQLSWLE

-753 GHYPYYGGQSS
+753 GHYPYYGGQSG

-792 DHVYKRTTIRN
+792 DHVYKRTTIRD
-803 GAKDLSEE
+803 GVKDISEE

-822 GSSGPTFRDN
+822 GSSGPTFFDN

-841 YDEHKQTGV
+841 YDENKQTGV

-871 DSFTINQPENYMNLT
+871 DSFTMKQPANYLELT
-886 SAIIENNVLKGV
+886 SAIVENNVLKGV

-904 SPLDRVTVIGEK
+904 SSLERVTVIGEK
-916 RDHTGEQLLAT
+916 RDHTGEQLLET
-927 IIQEA
+927 VIQEA

-939 EQIILFDTPLAFGDE
+939 EQIILFDNPLPFGDE

-964 PIDREPLTDPII
+964 PIDQEPLTDPFI
-976 ANEGMLG
+976 AKEGMQG
-983 DGSED
+983 DGSEG

-998 LYKMQEFPDKHYV
+998 LYKMHEFPDKHFI
-1011 LAEDIDGKGMFFEAI
+1011 LDRDIDGKGVFFEAI
-1026 GANETPF
+1026 GSNGTPF

-1040 GHTIT
+1040 GHTIKD
-1045 GVIVS
+1045 VMIS
-1050 SGGAGLFAVNE
+1050 SGGAGLFAINE
-1061 GTIRNVGIINAD
+1061 GIIRNVGIINAD

-1079 NIGILADQN
+1079 NVGILVDQN

-1098 GAIRGNSTVGGLV
+1098 GSIRGNSTVGGLV
-1111 GYLNGTVRNSY
+1111 GYSNGIVRNSY

-1136 IVGITN
+1136 LIGITN
-1142 RGSVT
+1142 RGSIT

-1173 TVIRNSMALNPSIV
+1173 TLIQNSMALNPSIV

-1200 AGDTAT
+1200 AGDKAT

-1219 SENVTVNDPNNEKGQ
+1219 SENVTVPDPNNEKGQ
-1234 GVGTEAFTNSSFF
+1234 GVGADAFTKPAFF
-1247 TETLGWDFDSI
+1247 METLGWDFDSI

-1268 LLQSNLEQINEDHL
+1268 LLQSNLEQINEDHI
-1282 PKPKLDLNEDGY
+1282 PKPKLDRNEDGY
-1294 YIIHSVNELKTISE
+1294 YIIRSIQELKTISE

-1314 ILENDLDFEGKLF
+1314 ILENDLDFEGRLF
-1327 EPLFKG
+1327 DPLFKG
-1333 TPFLGIFDGNHKSL
+1333 TPFLGIFDGNNKSL
-1347 TNFNSVNGGLFHL
+1347 TNFKSENGGLFHL
-1360 NGGTVKNL
+1360 NGGTIKNI
-1368 AMVDASVTGGNN
+1368 AMVNARVTGGSN

-1403 ISTVGGLAGYSNGFV
+1403 SSTVGGLAGYSNGIV
-1418 RNSYSTADVTAGQ
+1418 RNSYSTADVTAQ
-1431 NQAGGLIG
+1431 LNQAGGLIG

-1456 QALKSNAGGVTGY
+1456 RALRSNAGGVTGY
-1469 GYNDTVVRNV
+1469 GYNDTVVKNV
-1479 IALGPSVMT
+1479 IALNPSVVT
-1488 PTMANRVMGRVLAGH
+1488 PTMANRVVGRVLAGH

-1514 GMLVDKEGETNAAA
+1514 GMMVDVEGESIAAA
-1528 NNRKGLSLSKQQV
+1528 DNRKGLGLSQQQV
-1541 EDPHTYITKLK
+1541 EDSNTYIHILK

-1562 DTLKRP
+1562 DALKRP
-1568 VLSSNPE
+1568 VLNSNPE
-1575 EAEEPAVP
+1575 EASEPVVP
-1583 LERNEDGYYKIKSIA
+1583 LERNEAGYYRIKSIA
-1598 DLNIM
+1598 DLNVM
-1603 EDFPAEK
+1603 ENFPAEK
-1610 YRLDQDL
+1610 YMLDHDL
-1617 DYSGQTAES
+1617 DYAGQPAES
-1626 LFKVVSFTGVFDGDG
+1626 LFKVVSFTGVLDGDG
-1641 KKIANFNASS
+1641 KKIVNFHSSS
-1651 GGLFHLNGG
+1651 GGLFHINGG

-1673 GGSRIGILVNTNN
+1673 GGSRIGVLVNTNN
-1686 GELENSLSTGS
+1686 GEVENSLSTGS

-1716 NSYSIADVTAQVS
+1716 NSYSTADVTAQVS

-1735 GITNAGSLTEN
+1735 GITNSGSLTEN
-1746 VYATGTVRA
+1746 VYASGTVRA
-1755 ITSNAG
+1755 MTSNAG
-1761 GVTGYGYNDTVVKNV
+1761 GVTGYGYNDTVVRNV

-1805 NNYAYDGM
+1805 NNYAFDGM
-1813 IVDREGVAEG
+1813 IVNKEGVAEG
-1823 ALTTLKGFGLSATEI
+1823 ALTTLKGLGLSETEI
-1838 EASST
+1838 KTPST

-1849 WDFND
+1849 WDFNT
-1854 IWRWDNA
+1854 IWRWDGM

-1868 AVSEGNEEEPVS
+1868 SVSEGNEEEPVS
-1880 LMELELEGLAGLVV
+1880 LIELELEGMSTLVV
-1894 GESDQTIT
+1894 GESDHTVT

-1910 REIVETNVTYTS
+1910 REKVETNVIYTS
-1922 SNPSIAEI
+1922 SDPTIAEI
-1930 SASGAVTAKSDGTA
+1930 SASGVVTAKSEGTV
-1944 LIAAEYEGLISSY
+1944 LITAEYDGLTSSY
-1957 ELIVVKED
+1957 EL
-1965 GQPEPELI
+1965 
-1973 RLELGGLDP
+1973 
-1982 RMQAHSTLSLVL
+1982 TL
-1994 TAIYADGT
+1994 TQKQIDM
-2002 RQTISDGAVYTSG
+2002 
-2015 KPQTASVS
+2015 
-2023 EDGVVT
+2023 EGVTQGVDEE
-2029 AHRPGAVTITAT
+2029 VT
-2041 YQGKTASYKV
+2041 YQ
-2051 RINAAGGI
+2051 
-2059 PFTP
+2059 FTSSVLVGMGEWWIATTFLTLWR

>member
-13 MVCFIAGVVSLC
+13 MVCLIAGVASLC
-25 SGIMV
+25 YGIMV
-30 FASSKKED
+30 SASSEKEEV
-38 DVSKKDRAEY
+38 VSNKDRAEY
-48 LGASLF
+48 LGSSLF
-54 KGHMHTHTSLS
+54 KGHMHSHTSLS
-65 DGILL
+65 DGVLL
-70 PDDAYHFVK
+70 PNDAYNFVK
-79 ANTDFDFYAVTEH
+79 ANTDFDFFAVTEH

-115 YKLLHAQSDAH
+115 YKLLHEQSDAH
-126 NRDNEF
+126 NHDNEF

-202 NWSFNEFKHYN
+202 NWSFNEFRHYN
-213 RDVDRNLNMIEY
+213 RDVDRNLNMMEY

-239 QGWHVSP
+239 RGWHVSP

-264 TGIWGDSL
+264 TGMWGDHL

-288 AFDRNL
+288 SFDRHL

-304 MGAILPADTN
+304 MGAILPADTHA
-314 EIELHVRVNDPDTID
+314 IDLYVRIIDPDPND
-329 DLDKVVVYKNSGEIV
+329 HLDKVVVYKNSGEIV

-368 FIVRAFQRDGEEAI
+368 FIVRAFQGDGEEAV
-382 SAPIWIGDETRGTVH
+382 SAPIWIGEETRGTVH
-397 APDITVHG
+397 APEITVHG
-405 QFPVTIEL
+405 QYPDTVEL
-413 GDKVEVLN
+413 GDQVEVRG
-421 ASATDNRGQALSVQ
+421 ASATDNSGQSIPVE

-441 KGEVAVADRQFKVDM
+441 KGEAAVLDQHFKVEM

-461 IKYAATDSQG
+461 IKYVATDNQG
-471 NTRVELIRLVVD
+471 NTRVELIRLLVD

-490 KVLNEFQPIVNVG
+490 NILNEFQPIVNVG
-503 ANEHEVGINLVTDK
+503 ANEREVGINVVTDK
-517 ALETSYVQYKPESEA
+517 ALETAYIQYKPESEA
-532 TWDQAEAA
+532 SWDYAEAVQAEA
-540 QAEVSYFQVAYGD
+540 SYFQVAYGD
-553 TFDKSNYRV
+553 TFAKSNYRV
-562 LAAHEANLSEL
+562 LAAHEANITDLA
-573 DLGTTYNYRYG
+573 LGTKYDYRYG
-584 TSPNGPW
+584 MSPAGPW

-600 PASEE
+600 PASGD

-618 RNPESFRLYK
+618 RNPASFQLYK
-628 DMLDVLREKNANGQT
+628 DMLDVLREKNGNGQT
-643 VIQVGDLVEVGGNIY
+643 VIQVGDLAWLGGNRY
-658 AWNDVF
+658 AWDDVF
-664 NHIYNNDLGLT
+664 NNIYNNSLDLI
-675 SAHIVGDRE
+675 SAHIAGDRE
-684 HATERKIGPFS
+684 RVTERKFGAFS

-725 NSVLDFDKQLSWLD
+725 NSVLDFDKQLSWLE
-739 KDLRATDKKWKIVM
+739 KDMRATDKKWKIVM
-753 GHYPYYGGQSS
+753 GHYPYYGGQSG

-769 DMMRVKLSQ
+769 NIMRVKLSQ

-803 GAKDLSEE
+803 GLKDISED

-822 GSSGPTFRDN
+822 GSSGPTFYDN
-832 KSFDWDHIV
+832 KTFDWDHIV
-841 YDEHKQTGV
+841 YDENKQTGV

-866 DGVEI
+866 DGVEV
-871 DSFTINQPENYMNLT
+871 DSFTIEQPENYLNLT
-886 SAIIENNVLKGV
+886 SAIVENNVLKGV

-904 SPLDRVTVIGEK
+904 NSVERVTVIAEK
-916 RDHTGEQLLAT
+916 RDHTGEQVLGT
-927 IIQEA
+927 VIQEA

-939 EQIILFDTPLAFGDE
+939 EQIILLDSPLAFGDE
-954 HTIVVRLVNN
+954 HMILVRLVNN
-964 PIDREPLTDPII
+964 PVDREPLTDALI
-976 ANEGMLG
+976 AKEGMLG
-983 DGSED
+983 EGSED
-988 NPYQIKSASG
+988 NPYQIKSVEG
-998 LYKMQEFPDKHYV
+998 LYKMHEFPDKHYV
-1011 LAEDIDGKGMFFEAI
+1011 LERDIDGRGVFFEAI

-1050 SGGAGLFAVNE
+1050 SGGAGLFAINE
-1061 GTIRNVGIINAD
+1061 GTIRNVGIIHAD

-1079 NIGILADQN
+1079 NVGILVDQN
-1088 DGIVEYAYST
+1088 DGIVEYVYST
-1098 GAIRGNSTVGGLV
+1098 GSIKGNSTVGGLV
-1111 GYLNGTVRNSY
+1111 GYLNGTVKNSY
-1122 STARVNARGKQAGG
+1122 STARVHARGKQAGG
-1136 IVGITN
+1136 IIGITN

-1173 TVIRNSMALNPSIV
+1173 TVIQNSMALNPSVV

-1234 GVGTEAFTNSSFF
+1234 GVGTEAFTQSSFF
-1247 TETLGWDFDSI
+1247 AETLGWDFDSI

-1268 LLQSNLEQINEDHL
+1268 LLQSNVEQINEDHI
-1282 PKPKLDLNEDGY
+1282 PKPKLDRNEDGY
-1294 YIIHSVNELKTISE
+1294 YIIRSISELKTISE

-1314 ILENDLDFEGKLF
+1314 IVENDLDFEGKLF
-1327 EPLFKG
+1327 EPLFMG

-1347 TNFNSVNGGLFHL
+1347 THFNSENGGLFHL
-1360 NGGTVKNL
+1360 NGGTIKNI
-1368 AMVDASVTGGNN
+1368 AMVDASVTGGSN

-1387 NNGTVENS
+1387 NNGKIENS
-1395 YVTGSIEG
+1395 YTTGSIAG
-1403 ISTVGGLAGYSNGFV
+1403 SSTVGGLAGYSNGIV
-1418 RNSYSTADVTAGQ
+1418 RNSYSTADVTAQ
-1431 NQAGGLIG
+1431 LNQAGGLIG

-1456 QALKSNAGGVTGY
+1456 QALRSNAGGVTGY
-1469 GYNDTVVRNV
+1469 AYNDTVVRNV
-1479 IALGPSVMT
+1479 IALNPSVVT
-1488 PTMANRVMGRVLAGH
+1488 PTMANRVVGRVLAGH

-1514 GMLVDKEGETNAAA
+1514 GMLVDKEGESVGAAD
-1528 NNRKGLSLSKQQV
+1528 NRKGLGLSQLQV
-1541 EDPHTYITKLK
+1541 EDSNTYTDRLK
-1552 WDFESVWMWN
+1552 WDFESVWMWSVA
-1562 DTLKRP
+1562 LKRP

-1575 EAEEPAVP
+1575 EAGEPAVP
-1583 LERNEDGYYKIKSIA
+1583 LERDEAGYYKIKSIA
-1598 DLNIM
+1598 DLSVM
-1603 EDFPAEK
+1603 EDFPSEK

-1617 DYSGQTAES
+1617 DFDGQMAES

-1641 KKIANFNASS
+1641 KKIYHFNSSS

-1660 VIKNIAMIDASVT
+1660 VIKNIAMIDASAT

-1716 NSYSIADVTAQVS
+1716 NSYSTADVTAQVS

-1746 VYATGTVRA
+1746 VYASGTVRA

-1761 GVTGYGYNDTVVKNV
+1761 GVTGYGYNDTAVRNV

-1805 NNYAYDGM
+1805 NNYAFDGM
-1813 IVDREGVAEG
+1813 IVDKEGVAEG
-1823 ALTTLKGFGLSATEI
+1823 TLTTLKGLGLSASDVEDP
-1838 EASST
+1838 ST
-1843 YTDRLG
+1843 YTDQLG

-1854 IWRWDNA
+1854 IWRWDIM

-1868 AVSEGNEEEPVS
+1868 AVSEGDEEEPVS
-1880 LMELELEGLAGLVV
+1880 LIALELEGLLTLVV
-1894 GESDQTIT
+1894 GESDQTT
-1902 TAVYSDGS
+1902 TAAVYSDGS
-1910 REIVETNVTYTS
+1910 RELVETNVAYAS
-1922 SNPSIAEI
+1922 SDPNIAEI
-1930 SASGAVTAKSDGTA
+1930 SASGAVTAKSEGTV
-1944 LIAAEYEGLISSY
+1944 LITAEYEGLISSY
-1957 ELIVVKED
+1957 ELIVIKKD
-1965 GQPEPELI
+1965 EPDKKLI
-1973 RLELGGLDP
+1973 RLELSGSDP
-1982 RMQAHSTLSLVL
+1982 RMQVHAALNLTLI
-1994 TAIYADGT
+1994 AIYEDGT
-2002 RQTISDGAVYTSG
+2002 RHTISEGATYTSS

-2023 EDGVVT
+2023 EYGVVT
-2029 AHRPGAVTITAT
+2029 AHRPGAVTIIAS
-2041 YQGKTASYKV
+2041 YQGQTASYKV

>member
-1 MKSNSRNLPLIV
+1 MKSQRRSLPFIV
-13 MVCFIAGVVSLC
+13 MACFIAGVISLC
-25 SGIMV
+25 YGINV
-30 FASSKKED
+30 SASSDKEEG
-38 DVSKKDRAEY
+38 VSQKERAKY
-48 LGASLF
+48 SGASLF
-54 KGHMHTHTSLS
+54 KGHMHSHTSLS

-70 PDDAYHFVK
+70 PNDAYDFVK
-79 ANTDFDFYAVTEH
+79 ANTDFDFFAVTEH

-100 GSDFITNVQDSYSEE
+100 GSDFITNVQDSYSKE
-115 YKLLHAQSDAH
+115 YKLLHEQSDAH

-132 ITLPGTEVTWYDEA
+132 ITLPGTEVTWYDES

-184 LAQDPDAI
+184 LAQDPHAI
-192 AQFNHPRSSG
+192 AQFNHPRLSG

-225 KSSNDFAIYTKALD
+225 KSSNDFAVYTKALD

-264 TGIWGDSL
+264 TGMWGDNL

-288 AFDRNL
+288 SFDRNL
-294 EMAVSANGQM
+294 EMAVSAKGQM
-304 MGAILPADTN
+304 MGAILPADTK
-314 EIELHVRVNDPDTID
+314 EINLFVRMNDPDAND
-329 DLDKVVVYKNSGEIV
+329 VLDKVVIYKNSGEV
-344 KEYRNI
+344 LKEYRSI
-350 ASNSFEI
+350 ASNKFEK
-357 EETFASADGDY
+357 EVTLATKDGDY
-368 FIVRAFQRDGEEAI
+368 FIVRAFQADGEEAI

-397 APDITVHG
+397 APEITVHG
-405 QFPVTIEL
+405 QYPDTIKL
-413 GDKVEVLN
+413 GDQIEVLG
-421 ASATDNRGQALSVQ
+421 ASATDHRGQSLSVE

-441 KGEVAVADRQFKVDM
+441 KGEVAALNQHFKVDM
-456 YGEYF
+456 YGDYF
-461 IKYAATDSQG
+461 IKYVATDAQG
-471 NTRVELIRLVVD
+471 NTRVELIRLLVD

-490 KVLNEFQPIVNVG
+490 NILNEFQPIVNVG
-503 ANEHEVGINLVTDK
+503 ENEREVGVNLVTDK
-517 ALETSYVQYKPESEA
+517 ALETSYVQYKPESVA
-532 TWDQAEAA
+532 TWDDAEVV
-540 QAEVSYFQVAYGD
+540 QAEVSYFQAAYGD
-553 TFDKSNYRV
+553 TYDKSNYRV
-562 LAAHEANLSEL
+562 LAAHEANITDL
-573 DLGTTYNYRYG
+573 DLGTKYDYRYG
-584 TSPNGPW
+584 MSPTGPW
-591 SGSYSFRTA
+591 SGSYSFKTA

-610 MGDLEVPD
+610 MGDLGVPD
-618 RNPESFRLYK
+618 RNPESFQLFK
-628 DMLDVLREKNANGQT
+628 NMLDVLQKKNSNGQT
-643 VIQVGDLVEVGGNIY
+643 VIQVGDLVENGGNMY
-658 AWNDVF
+658 AWDDVF
-664 NHIYNNDLGLT
+664 NHIYNHDMGLV

-684 HATERKIGPFS
+684 RATERKLVPFS

-725 NSVLDFDKQLSWLD
+725 NSVLDFDKQLSWLE

-753 GHYPYYGGQSS
+753 GHYPYYGGQSG

-792 DHVYKRTTIRN
+792 DHVYKRTTIRD
-803 GAKDLSEE
+803 GVKDISEE

-822 GSSGPTFRDN
+822 GSSGPMFFDN

-841 YDEHKQTGV
+841 YDENKQTGV

-871 DSFTINQPENYMNLT
+871 DSFTMKQPANYLELT
-886 SAIIENNVLKGV
+886 SAIVENNVLKGV

-904 SPLDRVTVIGEK
+904 SSLERVTVIGEK
-916 RDHTGEQLLAT
+916 RDHTGEQLLET
-927 IIQEA
+927 VIQEA

-939 EQIILFDTPLAFGDE
+939 EQIILFDNPLPFGDE

-964 PIDREPLTDPII
+964 PIDQEPLTDPFI
-976 ANEGMLG
+976 AKEGMLG
-983 DGSED
+983 DGSEG

-998 LYKMQEFPDKHYV
+998 LYKMHEFPDKHFI
-1011 LAEDIDGKGMFFEAI
+1011 LDRDIDGNGVFIEAI
-1026 GANETPF
+1026 GANGTPF

-1040 GHTIT
+1040 GHTIKD
-1045 GVIVS
+1045 VMIS
-1050 SGGAGLFAVNE
+1050 SGGAGLFAINE
-1061 GTIRNVGIINAD
+1061 GIIRNVGIINAD

-1079 NIGILADQN
+1079 NVGILVDQN

-1098 GAIRGNSTVGGLV
+1098 GSIRGNSTVGGLV
-1111 GYLNGTVRNSY
+1111 GYSNGIVRNSY
-1122 STARVNARGKQAGG
+1122 STARVSARGKQAGG
-1136 IVGITN
+1136 LIGITN
-1142 RGSVT
+1142 RGSIT

-1173 TVIRNSMALNPSIV
+1173 TVIQNSMALNPSIV

-1200 AGDTAT
+1200 AGEKAT

-1219 SENVTVNDPNNEKGQ
+1219 SENVTVPDPNNEKGQ
-1234 GVGTEAFTNSSFF
+1234 GVGADAFTKPAFF
-1247 TETLGWDFDSI
+1247 METLGWDFDSI

-1268 LLQSNLEQINEDHL
+1268 LLQSNLEQINENHI
-1282 PKPKLDLNEDGY
+1282 PKPKLDQNEDGY
-1294 YIIHSVNELKTISE
+1294 YIIRSVSELKTISE

-1314 ILENDLDFEGKLF
+1314 ILENDLDFEGQLF
-1327 EPLFKG
+1327 DPLFKG
-1333 TPFLGIFDGNHKSL
+1333 TPFLGIFNGNNKSL
-1347 TNFNSVNGGLFHL
+1347 TNFKSENGGLFHL
-1360 NGGTVKNL
+1360 NGGTIKNI
-1368 AMVDASVTGGNN
+1368 AMVNARVTGGSN

-1403 ISTVGGLAGYSNGFV
+1403 SSTVGGLAGYSNGIV
-1418 RNSYSTADVTAGQ
+1418 RNSYSTADVTAQ
-1431 NQAGGLIG
+1431 LNQAGGLIG
-1439 ITNSGSLTENV
+1439 ITNAGSLTENV

-1456 QALKSNAGGVTGY
+1456 RALRSNAGGVTGY

-1479 IALGPSVMT
+1479 IALNPSVVT
-1488 PTMANRVMGRVLAGH
+1488 PTMANRVVGRVLAGH
-1503 TATLENNYAFD
+1503 TATLKNNYAFD
-1514 GMLVDKEGETNAAA
+1514 GMMVDVEGESIAAA
-1528 NNRKGLSLSKQQV
+1528 DNRKGLGLSQEQV
-1541 EDPHTYITKLK
+1541 EDSNTYIHILK
-1552 WDFESVWMWN
+1552 WDFESIWMWN
-1562 DTLKRP
+1562 DALKRP
-1568 VLSSNPE
+1568 VLNSNPE
-1575 EAEEPAVP
+1575 EASEPVVP
-1583 LERNEDGYYKIKSIA
+1583 LERNEAGYYRIKSIA
-1598 DLNIM
+1598 DLNVM
-1603 EDFPAEK
+1603 ENFPAEK
-1610 YRLDQDL
+1610 YMLDHDL
-1617 DYSGQTAES
+1617 DYAGQPAES
-1626 LFKVVSFTGVFDGDG
+1626 LFKVVSFTGVLDGDG
-1641 KKIANFNASS
+1641 KKIVNFHSSS

-1686 GELENSLSTGS
+1686 GEVENSLSTGS

-1716 NSYSIADVTAQVS
+1716 NSYSTADVTAQVS

-1735 GITNAGSLTEN
+1735 GITNSGSLTEN
-1746 VYATGTVRA
+1746 VYASGTVRA
-1755 ITSNAG
+1755 MTSNAG
-1761 GVTGYGYNDTVVKNV
+1761 GVTGYGYNDTVVRNV

-1805 NNYAYDGM
+1805 NNYAFDGM
-1813 IVDREGVAEG
+1813 IVNKEGVAEG
-1823 ALTTLKGFGLSATEI
+1823 ALTTLKGLGLSETEI
-1838 EASST
+1838 KTPST

-1849 WDFND
+1849 WDFNT
-1854 IWRWDNA
+1854 IWRWDGM

-1868 AVSEGNEEEPVS
+1868 SVSAGNEEEPVS
-1880 LMELELEGLAGLVV
+1880 LIELELEGMSTLVV
-1894 GESDQTIT
+1894 GESDHTVT

-1910 REIVETNVTYTS
+1910 REKVEANS
-1922 SNPSIAEI
+1922 SIQAVI
-1930 SASGAVTAKSDGTA
+1930 QLWRRSALAV
-1944 LIAAEYEGLISSY
+1944 
-1957 ELIVVKED
+1957 
-1965 GQPEPELI
+1965 
-1973 RLELGGLDP
+1973 
-1982 RMQAHSTLSLVL
+1982 
-1994 TAIYADGT
+1994 
-2002 RQTISDGAVYTSG
+2002 
-2015 KPQTASVS
+2015 
-2023 EDGVVT
+2023 
-2029 AHRPGAVTITAT
+2029 
-2041 YQGKTASYKV
+2041 
-2051 RINAAGGI
+2051 
-2059 PFTP
+2059 

>member
-1 MKSNSRNLPLIV
+1 MKSQRRSLPFIV
-13 MVCFIAGVVSLC
+13 MACFIAGVISLC
-25 SGIMV
+25 YGINV
-30 FASSKKED
+30 SASSDKEEG
-38 DVSKKDRAEY
+38 VSQKERAKY
-48 LGASLF
+48 SGASLF
-54 KGHMHTHTSLS
+54 KGHMHSHTSLS

-70 PDDAYHFVK
+70 PNDAYDFVK
-79 ANTDFDFYAVTEH
+79 ANTDFDFFAVTEH

-100 GSDFITNVQDSYSEE
+100 GSDFITNVQDSYSKE
-115 YKLLHAQSDAH
+115 YKLLHEQSDAH

-132 ITLPGTEVTWYDEA
+132 ITLPGTEVTWYDES

-184 LAQDPDAI
+184 LAQDPHAI
-192 AQFNHPRSSG
+192 AQFNHPRLSG

-225 KSSNDFAIYTKALD
+225 KSSNDFAVYTKALD

-264 TGIWGDSL
+264 TGMWGDNL

-288 AFDRNL
+288 SFDRNL
-294 EMAVSANGQM
+294 EMAVSAKGQM
-304 MGAILPADTN
+304 MGAILPADTK
-314 EIELHVRVNDPDTID
+314 EINLFVRMNDPDAND
-329 DLDKVVVYKNSGEIV
+329 VLDKVVIYKNSGEV
-344 KEYRNI
+344 LKEYRSI
-350 ASNSFEI
+350 ASNKFEK
-357 EETFASADGDY
+357 EVTLATKDGDY
-368 FIVRAFQRDGEEAI
+368 FIVRAFQADGEEAI

-397 APDITVHG
+397 APEITVHG
-405 QFPVTIEL
+405 QYPDTIKL
-413 GDKVEVLN
+413 GDQIEVLG
-421 ASATDNRGQALSVQ
+421 ASATDHRGQSLSVE

-441 KGEVAVADRQFKVDM
+441 KGEVAALNQHFKVDM
-456 YGEYF
+456 YGDYF
-461 IKYAATDSQG
+461 IKYVATDAQG
-471 NTRVELIRLVVD
+471 NTRVELIRLLVD

-490 KVLNEFQPIVNVG
+490 NILNEFQPIVNVG
-503 ANEHEVGINLVTDK
+503 ENEREVGVNLVTDK
-517 ALETSYVQYKPESEA
+517 ALETSYVQYKPESVA
-532 TWDQAEAA
+532 TWDDAEVV
-540 QAEVSYFQVAYGD
+540 QAEVSYFQAAYGD
-553 TFDKSNYRV
+553 TYDKSNYRV
-562 LAAHEANLSEL
+562 LAAHEANITDL
-573 DLGTTYNYRYG
+573 DLGTKYDYRYG
-584 TSPNGPW
+584 MSPTGPW
-591 SGSYSFRTA
+591 SGSYSFKTA

-610 MGDLEVPD
+610 MGDLGVPD
-618 RNPESFRLYK
+618 RNPESFQLFK
-628 DMLDVLREKNANGQT
+628 NMLDVLQEKNSNGQT
-643 VIQVGDLVEVGGNIY
+643 VIQVGDLVENGGNMY
-658 AWNDVF
+658 AWDDVF
-664 NHIYNNDLGLT
+664 NHIYNHDMGLV

-684 HATERKIGPFS
+684 RATERKLVPFS

-725 NSVLDFDKQLSWLD
+725 NSVLDFDKQLSWLE

-753 GHYPYYGGQSS
+753 GHYPYYGGQSG

-792 DHVYKRTTIRN
+792 DHVYKRTTIRD
-803 GAKDLSEE
+803 GVKDISEE

-822 GSSGPTFRDN
+822 GSSGPMFFDN

-841 YDEHKQTGV
+841 YDENKQTGV

-871 DSFTINQPENYMNLT
+871 DSFTMKQPANYLELT
-886 SAIIENNVLKGV
+886 SAIVENNVLKGV

-904 SPLDRVTVIGEK
+904 SSLERVTVIGEK
-916 RDHTGEQLLAT
+916 RDHTGEQLLET
-927 IIQEA
+927 VIQEA

-939 EQIILFDTPLAFGDE
+939 EQIILFDNPLPFGDE

-964 PIDREPLTDPII
+964 PIDQEPLTDPFI
-976 ANEGMLG
+976 AKEGMLG
-983 DGSED
+983 DGSEG

-998 LYKMQEFPDKHYV
+998 LYKMHEFPDKHFI
-1011 LAEDIDGKGMFFEAI
+1011 LDRDIDGNGVFIEAI
-1026 GANETPF
+1026 GANGTPF

-1040 GHTIT
+1040 GHTIKD
-1045 GVIVS
+1045 VMIS
-1050 SGGAGLFAVNE
+1050 SGGAGLFAINE
-1061 GTIRNVGIINAD
+1061 GIIRNVGIINAD

-1079 NIGILADQN
+1079 NVGILVDQN

-1098 GAIRGNSTVGGLV
+1098 GSIRGNSTVGGLV
-1111 GYLNGTVRNSY
+1111 GYSNGIVRNSY
-1122 STARVNARGKQAGG
+1122 STARVSARGKQAGG
-1136 IVGITN
+1136 LIGITN
-1142 RGSVT
+1142 RGSIT

-1173 TVIRNSMALNPSIV
+1173 TVIQNSMALNPSIV

-1200 AGDTAT
+1200 AGEKAT

-1219 SENVTVNDPNNEKGQ
+1219 SENVTVPDPNNEKGQ
-1234 GVGTEAFTNSSFF
+1234 GVGADAFTKPAFF
-1247 TETLGWDFDSI
+1247 METLGWDFDSI

-1268 LLQSNLEQINEDHL
+1268 LLQSNLEQINEDHI
-1282 PKPKLDLNEDGY
+1282 PKPKLDQNEDGY
-1294 YIIHSVNELKTISE
+1294 YIIRSIQELKTISE

-1314 ILENDLDFEGKLF
+1314 ILENDLDFEGQLF

-1333 TPFLGIFDGNHKSL
+1333 TPFLGTFDGNNKSL
-1347 TNFNSVNGGLFHL
+1347 TNFKSENGGLFHL
-1360 NGGTVKNL
+1360 NGGTIKNI
-1368 AMVDASVTGGNN
+1368 AMVNARVTGGSN

-1403 ISTVGGLAGYSNGFV
+1403 SSTVGGLAGYSNGIV
-1418 RNSYSTADVTAGQ
+1418 RNSYSTADVTAQ
-1431 NQAGGLIG
+1431 LNQAGGLIG

-1456 QALKSNAGGVTGY
+1456 RALRSNAGGVTGY
-1469 GYNDTVVRNV
+1469 GYNDTVVKNV
-1479 IALGPSVMT
+1479 IALNPSVVT
-1488 PTMANRVMGRVLAGH
+1488 PTMANRVVGRVLAGH

-1514 GMLVDKEGETNAAA
+1514 GMMVDVEGESTAAA
-1528 NNRKGLSLSKQQV
+1528 DNRKGLGLSQQQV
-1541 EDPHTYITKLK
+1541 EDSNTYIHILK

-1562 DTLKRP
+1562 DALKRP
-1568 VLSSNPE
+1568 VLNSNPE
-1575 EAEEPAVP
+1575 EASEPVVP
-1583 LERNEDGYYKIKSIA
+1583 LERNEAGYYRIKSIA
-1598 DLNIM
+1598 DLNVM
-1603 EDFPAEK
+1603 ENFPAEK
-1610 YRLDQDL
+1610 YILDHDL
-1617 DYSGQTAES
+1617 DYAGQPAES
-1626 LFKVVSFTGVFDGDG
+1626 LFKVVSFTGVLDGDG
-1641 KKIANFNASS
+1641 KKIVNFHSSS

-1686 GELENSLSTGS
+1686 GEVENSLSTGS

-1716 NSYSIADVTAQVS
+1716 NSYSTADVTAQVS

-1735 GITNAGSLTEN
+1735 GITNSGSLTEN
-1746 VYATGTVRA
+1746 VYASGTVRA
-1755 ITSNAG
+1755 MTSNAG
-1761 GVTGYGYNDTVVKNV
+1761 GVTGYGYNDTVVRNV

-1805 NNYAYDGM
+1805 NNYAFDGM
-1813 IVDREGVAEG
+1813 IVNKEGVAEG
-1823 ALTTLKGFGLSATEI
+1823 ALTTLKGLGLSETEI
-1838 EASST
+1838 KTPST

-1849 WDFND
+1849 WDFNT
-1854 IWRWDNA
+1854 IWRWDGM

-1868 AVSEGNEEEPVS
+1868 SVSEGNEEEPVS
-1880 LMELELEGLAGLVV
+1880 LIELELEGMSTLVV
-1894 GESDQTIT
+1894 GESDHTVT

-1910 REIVETNVTYTS
+1910 REKVETNVIYTS
-1922 SNPSIAEI
+1922 SDPSIAEI
-1930 SASGAVTAKSDGTA
+1930 SASGVVTAISEGTV
-1944 LIAAEYEGLISSY
+1944 LIKAEYDGLTSSY
-1957 ELIVVKED
+1957 EL
-1965 GQPEPELI
+1965 
-1973 RLELGGLDP
+1973 
-1982 RMQAHSTLSLVL
+1982 TL
-1994 TAIYADGT
+1994 TQKQIDM
-2002 RQTISDGAVYTSG
+2002 
-2015 KPQTASVS
+2015 
-2023 EDGVVT
+2023 EGVTQGVDEEVT
-2029 AHRPGAVTITAT
+2029 L
-2041 YQGKTASYKV
+2041 
-2051 RINAAGGI
+2051 
-2059 PFTP
+2059 PFTSSAFVGTGER

>member
-1 MKSNSRNLPLIV
+1 MKSQSRRRLPFIV
-13 MVCFIAGVVSLC
+13 LACIIAGVVSLC
-25 SGIMV
+25 YGIIV
-30 FASSKKED
+30 FASSEKED
-38 DVSKKDRAEY
+38 AASKDRAQY

-54 KGHMHTHTSLS
+54 KGHMHSHTSLS

-70 PDDAYHFVK
+70 PNDAYNFVK
-79 ANTDFDFYAVTEH
+79 ANTDFDFFAVTEH

-115 YKLLHAQSDAH
+115 YKLLHEQSDAH
-126 NRDNEF
+126 NHENEF
-132 ITLPGTEVTWYDEA
+132 ITLPGTEVTWYDES
-146 GHINLFNAPWFAR
+146 GHINLFNAAWFAR

-184 LAQDPDAI
+184 LAQDPNAI
-192 AQFNHPRSSG
+192 AQFNHPRLTG

-213 RDVDRNLNMIEY
+213 RDVDRNLNMMEY
-225 KSSNDFAIYTKALD
+225 KSSNDFAVYTKALD
-239 QGWHVSP
+239 RGWHVSP

-264 TGIWGDSL
+264 TGMWGDHLS
-272 TREGL
+272 REGL

-288 AFDRNL
+288 SFDRNL
-294 EMAVSANGQM
+294 EMAVSANDQM
-304 MGAILPADTN
+304 MGAILPADTH
-314 EIELHVRVNDPDTID
+314 EINLYVHINDPDAND
-329 DLDKVVVYKNSGEIV
+329 YLDKVVVYKNSGEIV
-344 KEYRNI
+344 KEYLNI
-350 ASNSFEI
+350 ASHSFEI

-368 FIVRAFQRDGEEAI
+368 FIVRAFQADGEEAI
-382 SAPIWIGDETRGTVH
+382 SAPIWIGEETRGTVH
-397 APDITVHG
+397 APEITVHG
-405 QFPVTIEL
+405 QYPDTVEL
-413 GDKVEVLN
+413 GKEVEVQD
-421 ASATDNRGQALSVQ
+421 ATATDNRGQSLSVK

-441 KGEVAVADRQFKVDM
+441 KGEVTVADGHFKVDM
-456 YGEYF
+456 YGDYF
-461 IKYAATDSQG
+461 IKYVATDAQG

-483 QQNLDAD
+483 QQTLVAE
-490 KVLNEFQPIVNVG
+490 KILNEFQPIVNVG
-503 ANEHEVGINLVTDK
+503 ANEHEIGINLVTDK
-517 ALETSYVQYKPESEA
+517 ALETSYVQYKPVSAA
-532 TWDQAEAA
+532 TWDNAEVV
-540 QAEVSYFQVAYGD
+540 QSKVSYFQAAYGD
-553 TFDKSNYRV
+553 TFAKSNYRV
-562 LAAHEANLSEL
+562 LAAHEAILTEL
-573 DLGTTYNYRYG
+573 DLGTKYDYRYG
-584 TSPNGPW
+584 ISPTGPW

-600 PASEE
+600 PASGD

-643 VIQVGDLVEVGGNIY
+643 VIQVGDLAWLGGNMY
-658 AWNDVF
+658 AWDDVF
-664 NHIYNNDLGLT
+664 NNIYNNDLDLV

-684 HATERKIGPFS
+684 HVTERKFGAFS
-695 GFFNLP
+695 GLFNLP

-708 RETNYSFDYGD
+708 RETNYSFDNGD

-725 NSVLDFDKQLSWLD
+725 NSVLDFDKQLAWLE
-739 KDLRATDKKWKIVM
+739 KDMRATDKKWKIVM
-753 GHYPYYGGQSS
+753 GHYPYYGGQSG

-792 DHVYKRTTIRN
+792 DHLYKRTTIRN
-803 GAKDLSEE
+803 GVKDVSEA

-822 GSSGPTFRDN
+822 GSSGPTFYDN

-841 YDEHKQTGV
+841 YDENKQTGV

-858 LTLKAYNS
+858 VTLKAYNS

-871 DSFTINQPENYMNLT
+871 DSFTIKQPENYLSLT

-904 SPLDRVTVIGEK
+904 SMLNRVTVIGEK
-916 RDHTGEQLLAT
+916 RDHTGEKLLET
-927 IIQEA
+927 VIQEA

-939 EQIILFDTPLAFGDE
+939 EQIILFDNPLAFGDE
-954 HTIVVRLVNN
+954 HTIIVRLVNN
-964 PIDREPLTDPII
+964 PIDREPLTDPLV
-976 ANEGMLG
+976 AKEGMLG
-983 DGSED
+983 DGSEA
-988 NPYQIKSASG
+988 NPYQIISASG
-998 LYKMQEFPDKHYV
+998 LYKMQEFPDKHFV
-1011 LAEDIDGKGMFFEAI
+1011 LDRDIDGKGMFFEAI
-1026 GANETPF
+1026 GANGSPF
-1033 TGTFDGQ
+1033 TGTFDGR

-1061 GTIRNVGIINAD
+1061 GIIRNVGIIKAD

-1079 NIGILADQN
+1079 NVGILVDQN

-1098 GAIRGNSTVGGLV
+1098 GSIKGNSTVGGLV
-1111 GYLNGTVRNSY
+1111 GYLNGEVRNSY
-1122 STARVNARGKQAGG
+1122 STARVHARGKQAGG
-1136 IVGITN
+1136 IIGITN

-1173 TVIRNSMALNPSIV
+1173 TVIRNSMALNPSVV

-1200 AGDTAT
+1200 AGETAT

-1234 GVGTEAFTNSSFF
+1234 GVSTAVFTKSSFF
-1247 TETLGWDFDSI
+1247 SETLGWDFDSI
-1258 WIWNEDAKRP
+1258 WIWSEDAKRP
-1268 LLQSNLEQINEDHL
+1268 LLRNNLEQINEDNT
-1282 PKPKLDLNEDGY
+1282 PKPKLDQNEDGY
-1294 YIIHSVNELKTISE
+1294 YIIRSINELITISE

-1314 ILENDLDFEGKLF
+1314 IVENDLDFEGKLF
-1327 EPLFKG
+1327 EPLYKA
-1333 TPFLGIFDGNHKSL
+1333 TPFLGIFDGNNKSL
-1347 TNFNSVNGGLFHL
+1347 TQFNSESGGLFHL
-1360 NGGTVKNL
+1360 NGGMIKNI
-1368 AMVDASVTGGNN
+1368 AMIDASVTGGNN

-1395 YVTGSIEG
+1395 YVTGSIAG
-1403 ISTVGGLAGYSNGFV
+1403 SSTVGGLVGYSNGIV
-1418 RNSYSTADVTAGQ
+1418 RNSYSTADVTAQ
-1431 NQAGGLIG
+1431 LNQAGGLIG

-1456 QALKSNAGGVTGY
+1456 QALRSNAGGVTGY
-1469 GYNDTVVRNV
+1469 GYNETVVRNV
-1479 IALGPSVMT
+1479 IALNPSVVT
-1488 PTMANRVMGRVLAGH
+1488 PTMANRVVGRVLAGH

-1514 GMLVDKEGETNAAA
+1514 GMIVDKEGESVGAA
-1528 NNRKGLSLSKQQV
+1528 NNRKGLGLSKQQV
-1541 EDPHTYITKLK
+1541 EDPDTYTESLT
-1552 WDFESVWMWN
+1552 WDLESVWMWN

-1575 EAEEPAVP
+1575 EAGGPAVP
-1583 LERNEDGYYKIKSIA
+1583 LERNEAGYYKIKSIT
-1598 DLNIM
+1598 DLNVM

-1610 YRLDQDL
+1610 YMLDQDL
-1617 DYSGQTAES
+1617 DYAGQSAES
-1626 LFKVVSFTGVFDGDG
+1626 LFKVVAFTGVFDGDG
-1641 KKIANFNASS
+1641 KKIINYNSSS
-1651 GGLFHLNGG
+1651 GGLFHLNSG
-1660 VIKNIAMIDASVT
+1660 VINNIAMIDASVT

-1686 GELENSLSTGS
+1686 GEIENSLSTGS

-1703 VGGLVGYSNGIVR
+1703 VGGLVGYSTGIVR
-1716 NSYSIADVTAQVS
+1716 NSYSTADVTAQVS

-1761 GVTGYGYNDTVVKNV
+1761 GVTGYGYNDTVVRNV
-1776 IALGPS
+1776 IALNPS

-1805 NNYAYDGM
+1805 NNYAFEGM

-1823 ALTTLKGFGLSATEI
+1823 ALTTLKGLGLSATEI
-1838 EASST
+1838 ETPST

-1849 WDFND
+1849 WEFNE
-1854 IWRWDNA
+1854 IWKWDEN

-1868 AVSEGNEEEPVS
+1868 SVLEGSEEEPVT
-1880 LMELELEGLAGLVV
+1880 LIELEFDGPAELIV
-1894 GESDQTIT
+1894 GESGQTAT

-1910 REIVETNVTYTS
+1910 REMVETNIIYTS
-1922 SNPSIAEI
+1922 SDPSIAEI
-1930 SASGAVTAKSDGTA
+1930 SASGVVTANSEGAVLITA
-1944 LIAAEYEGLISSY
+1944 EHEGLISSY
-1957 ELIVVKED
+1957 ELTVVKKD
-1965 GQPEPELI
+1965 VQPEPEWI
-1973 RLELGGLDP
+1973 RLELSGLDP
-1982 RMQAHSTLSLVL
+1982 RMQVNATLDLVL
-1994 TAIYADGT
+1994 TAVYADGT
-2002 RQTISDGAVYTSG
+2002 RQTINEGVVYISG

-2023 EDGVVT
+2023 ESGVVT
-2029 AHRPGAVTITAT
+2029 AHRPGAVTITAS

>member
-1 MKSNSRNLPLIV
+1 MKSQRRSLPFIV
-13 MVCFIAGVVSLC
+13 MACFIAGVVSLC
-25 SGIMV
+25 YGINV
-30 FASSKKED
+30 SASSDKEEG
-38 DVSKKDRAEY
+38 VSQKDRAKY
-48 LGASLF
+48 SGASLF
-54 KGHMHTHTSLS
+54 KGHMHSHTSLS

-70 PDDAYHFVK
+70 PNDAYDFVK
-79 ANTDFDFYAVTEH
+79 ANTDFDFFAVTEH

-100 GSDFITNVQDSYSEE
+100 GSDFITNVQDSYSKE
-115 YKLLHAQSDAH
+115 YKLLHEQSDAH

-132 ITLPGTEVTWYDEA
+132 ITLPGTEVTWYDES

-184 LAQDPDAI
+184 LAQDPHAI
-192 AQFNHPRSSG
+192 AQFNHPRLSG

-225 KSSNDFAIYTKALD
+225 KSSNDFAVYTKALD

-264 TGIWGDSL
+264 TGMWGDNL

-288 AFDRNL
+288 SFDRNL
-294 EMAVSANGQM
+294 EMVVSAKGQM
-304 MGAILPADTN
+304 MGAILPADTK
-314 EIELHVRVNDPDTID
+314 EINLFVRMNDPDD
-329 DLDKVVVYKNSGEIV
+329 SDVLDKVVIYKNSGEV
-344 KEYRNI
+344 LKEYGNI
-350 ASNSFEI
+350 ASNKFEK
-357 EETFASADGDY
+357 EVTLATKDGDY
-368 FIVRAFQRDGEEAI
+368 FIVRAFQADGEEAI

-397 APDITVHG
+397 APEITVQG
-405 QFPVTIEL
+405 QYPDTIKL
-413 GDKVEVLN
+413 GDQIEVLS
-421 ASATDNRGQALSVQ
+421 ASATDHRGQSLSVE

-441 KGEVAVADRQFKVDM
+441 KGEVAALNQHFKVDM
-456 YGEYF
+456 YGDYF
-461 IKYAATDSQG
+461 IKYVATDAQG
-471 NTRVELIRLVVD
+471 NTRVELIRLLVD

-490 KVLNEFQPIVNVG
+490 NILNEFQPIVNVG
-503 ANEHEVGINLVTDK
+503 ASEREVGVNLVTDK
-517 ALETSYVQYKPESEA
+517 VLETSYVQYKPESET
-532 TWDQAEAA
+532 TWDHAEVV
-540 QAEVSYFQVAYGD
+540 QAEVSYFQAAYGD
-553 TFDKSNYRV
+553 TYDKSNYRV
-562 LAAHEANLSEL
+562 LAAHEANLTDL
-573 DLGTTYNYRYG
+573 DLGTTYDYRYG
-584 TSPNGPW
+584 ISPTGPW
-591 SGSYSFRTA
+591 SDSYSFRTA

-618 RNPESFRLYK
+618 RNQESFRLFK
-628 DMLDVLREKNANGQT
+628 NMLDVLREKNPNGQT
-643 VIQVGDLVEVGGNIY
+643 VIQVGDLVENGGNMY
-658 AWNDVF
+658 AWDDVF
-664 NHIYNNDLGLT
+664 NNIYNNDMGLV

-684 HATERKIGPFS
+684 RATERKLVPFS

-725 NSVLDFDKQLSWLD
+725 NSVLDFDKQLSWLE

-753 GHYPYYGGQSS
+753 GHYPYYGGQSG

-778 AFERLGVSLYIGGH
+778 AFERLGVNLYIGGH

-803 GAKDLSEE
+803 GAKDISEE

-822 GSSGPTFRDN
+822 GSSGPTFFDN

-841 YDEHKQTGV
+841 YDENKQTGV

-871 DSFTINQPENYMNLT
+871 DSFTIKQPTNYLKLT
-886 SAIIENNVLKGV
+886 SAIVENNVLKGV

-904 SPLDRVTVIGEK
+904 SSLERVTVIGEK
-916 RDHTGEQLLAT
+916 RDHTGEQLLET
-927 IIQEA
+927 VIQEA

-939 EQIILFDTPLAFGDE
+939 EQIILFDNPLPFGDE

-964 PIDREPLTDPII
+964 PIDQEPLTDPLIVK
-976 ANEGMLG
+976 EGMLG

-998 LYKMQEFPDKHYV
+998 LYKMHEFPDKHFI
-1011 LAEDIDGKGMFFEAI
+1011 LDRDIDGNGVFFEAI
-1026 GANETPF
+1026 GANGTPF

-1045 GVIVS
+1045 DVMIS
-1050 SGGAGLFAVNE
+1050 SGGAGLFAINE
-1061 GTIRNVGIINAD
+1061 GIIRNVGIIHAD

-1079 NIGILADQN
+1079 NVGILVDQN

-1111 GYLNGTVRNSY
+1111 GYSNGIVRNSY
-1122 STARVNARGKQAGG
+1122 STAQVNARGKQAGG
-1136 IVGITN
+1136 LIGITN
-1142 RGSVT
+1142 RGSIT

-1173 TVIRNSMALNPSIV
+1173 TVIQNSMALNPSIV

-1200 AGDTAT
+1200 AGETAT

-1219 SENVTVNDPNNEKGQ
+1219 SENVTVADPNNEKGQ
-1234 GVGTEAFTNSSFF
+1234 GVGAEAFTKPSFF
-1247 TETLGWDFDSI
+1247 METLGWDFDSV

-1268 LLQSNLEQINEDHL
+1268 LLQSNLEQINEDNI
-1282 PKPKLDLNEDGY
+1282 PKPKLDRNEDGY
-1294 YIIHSVNELKTISE
+1294 YIIRSISELKTISE

-1314 ILENDLDFEGKLF
+1314 ILENDLDFEGQLF

-1333 TPFLGIFDGNHKSL
+1333 TPFLGIFDGNNKSL
-1347 TNFNSVNGGLFHL
+1347 TNLKSENGGLFHL
-1360 NGGTVKNL
+1360 NGGTIKNI
-1368 AMVDASVTGGNN
+1368 AMVDASVTGGSN

-1403 ISTVGGLAGYSNGFV
+1403 SSTVGGLAGYSNGIV
-1418 RNSYSTADVTAGQ
+1418 RNSYSTADVTAQ
-1431 NQAGGLIG
+1431 LNQAGGLIG

-1456 QALKSNAGGVTGY
+1456 QALRSNAGGVTGY
-1469 GYNDTVVRNV
+1469 GYNDTVVKNV
-1479 IALGPSVMT
+1479 IALNPSVVT
-1488 PTMANRVMGRVLAGH
+1488 PTMANRVVGRVLAGH

-1514 GMLVDKEGETNAAA
+1514 GMMVDVEGESIAAA
-1528 NNRKGLSLSKQQV
+1528 DNRKGLGLSQQQV
-1541 EDPHTYITKLK
+1541 EDSNTYINILK
-1552 WDFESVWMWN
+1552 WDFESIWMWN
-1562 DTLKRP
+1562 DALKRP
-1568 VLSSNPE
+1568 VLNSNPE
-1575 EAEEPAVP
+1575 EASEPVVP
-1583 LERNEDGYYKIKSIA
+1583 LERNEAGYYRIKSIA
-1598 DLNIM
+1598 DLNVM
-1603 EDFPAEK
+1603 ENFPAEK
-1610 YRLDQDL
+1610 YILDHDL
-1617 DYSGQTAES
+1617 DYAGQPAES
-1626 LFKVVSFTGVFDGDG
+1626 LFKVVSFTGVLDGG
-1641 KKIANFNASS
+1641 GNKIINFNSSS
-1651 GGLFHLNGG
+1651 GGLFHLNDG

-1686 GELENSLSTGS
+1686 GEIENSLSTGS

-1716 NSYSIADVTAQVS
+1716 NSYSTADVTAQVS

-1735 GITNAGSLTEN
+1735 GITNSGSLTEN
-1746 VYATGTVRA
+1746 VYASGTVRA
-1755 ITSNAG
+1755 MTSNAG
-1761 GVTGYGYNDTVVKNV
+1761 GVTGYGYNDTVVRNV
-1776 IALGPS
+1776 IALSPS

-1805 NNYAYDGM
+1805 NNYAFDGM
-1813 IVDREGVAEG
+1813 IVNKEGVAEG
-1823 ALTTLKGFGLSATEI
+1823 ALTTLKGLGLTETEI
-1838 EASST
+1838 KTPST

-1849 WDFND
+1849 WDFNA
-1854 IWRWDNA
+1854 IWRWDDM

-1868 AVSEGNEEEPVS
+1868 SVSEGNEEEPVS
-1880 LMELELEGLAGLVV
+1880 LIELELEGMSTLVV
-1894 GESDQTIT
+1894 GESDHTVT

-1910 REIVETNVTYTS
+1910 REKVETNVIYTS
-1922 SNPSIAEI
+1922 SDPTIAEI
-1930 SASGAVTAKSDGTA
+1930 SASGVVTAKSEGTV
-1944 LIAAEYEGLISSY
+1944 LIKAEYEGLIASY
-1957 ELIVVKED
+1957 ELTLTQKQIEMEGVNLGMDAEVTLPFTSSAFVGTGERWIANRMPHPP
-1965 GQPEPELI
+1965 GPPEVAVISGDNEL
-1973 RLELGGLDP
+1973 
-1982 RMQAHSTLSLVL
+1982 LV
-1994 TAIYADGT
+1994 
-2002 RQTISDGAVYTSG
+2002 
-2015 KPQTASVS
+2015 SVS
-2023 EDGVVT
+2023 
-2029 AHRPGAVTITAT
+2029 
-2041 YQGKTASYKV
+2041 KS
-2051 RINAAGGI
+2051 
-2059 PFTP
+2059 

>member
-1 MKSNSRNLPLIV
+1 MKFQRRRLPFIV
-13 MVCFIAGVVSLC
+13 LACIIAGVVSL
-25 SGIMV
+25 SYGNLV
-30 FASSKKED
+30 FASAEKEV
-38 DVSKKDRAEY
+38 DVSKKDRAKH

-54 KGHMHTHTSLS
+54 KGHMHSHTSLS

-70 PDDAYHFVK
+70 PNDAYNFVK
-79 ANTDFDFYAVTEH
+79 SNTDFDFFAVTEH

-100 GSDFITNVQDSYSEE
+100 GSDFITNVQDSYSDE
-115 YKLLHAQSDAH
+115 YKLLHEQSDAH
-126 NRDNEF
+126 NRDYEF
-132 ITLPGTEVTWYDEA
+132 ITLPGTEVTWYDES

-184 LAQDPDAI
+184 LAQDPNAI
-192 AQFNHPRSSG
+192 AQFNHPRLSG

-213 RDVDRNLNMIEY
+213 RDVDRNLNLIEY
-225 KSSNDFAIYTKALD
+225 KSSNDFAVYTKALD
-239 QGWHVSP
+239 RGWHVSP

-264 TGIWGDSL
+264 TGMWGKKL

-277 YEAMRNHRTYV
+277 YEAMRNRRTYV
-288 AFDRNL
+288 SFDRNL
-294 EMAVSANGQM
+294 EMAVSAKGQM
-304 MGAILPADTN
+304 MGAILPPNTKKIN
-314 EIELHVRVNDPDTID
+314 LKIQISDPDAND
-329 DLDKVVVYKNSGEIV
+329 VLDKVVVYKNSGQIV
-344 KEYRNI
+344 KEYGNI
-350 ASNSFEI
+350 ASNQFKQEV
-357 EETFASADGDY
+357 TLASEDGDY
-368 FIVRAFQRDGEEAI
+368 FLVRAFQADGEEAI

-397 APDITVHG
+397 APEITVHG
-405 QFPVTIEL
+405 QYPETIML
-413 GDKVEVLN
+413 GDQVEVLG
-421 ASATDNRGQALSVQ
+421 ASATDHGGQSLSVE

-441 KGEVAVADRQFKVDM
+441 KGEVAVANQHFKVDM

-461 IKYAATDSQG
+461 IKYVATDAQG
-471 NTRVELIRLVVD
+471 NTRVELIRLLVD
-483 QQNLDAD
+483 QQKLDAD
-490 KVLNEFQPIVNVG
+490 KVLNEFQPMVNVG
-503 ANEHEVGINLVTDK
+503 ENEHEVGINLVTDK
-517 ALETSYVQYKPESEA
+517 ALETSYVQYKPESVA
-532 TWDQAEAA
+532 TWDNAKVVQAEA
-540 QAEVSYFQVAYGD
+540 SYFQAAYGD
-553 TFDKSNYRV
+553 TYDKSNYRV
-562 LAAHEANLSEL
+562 LAAHEANITDL
-573 DLGTTYNYRYG
+573 DLGIKYEYRYG
-584 TSPNGPW
+584 MSPTGPW
-591 SGSYSFRTA
+591 SSNYSFSTA

-618 RNPESFRLYK
+618 RNPESFQLFNN
-628 DMLDVLREKNANGQT
+628 MLDVLREKNSNGQT
-643 VIQVGDLVEVGGNIY
+643 VIQVGDLVENGGNMY
-658 AWNDVF
+658 AWDDVF
-664 NHIYNNDLGLT
+664 SNIYNNEKGLI

-684 HATERKIGPFS
+684 RATERKLVPFS

-725 NSVLDFDKQLSWLD
+725 NSVLDFDKQLSWLEQ
-739 KDLRATDKKWKIVM
+739 DLRATDKKWKIVM
-753 GHYPYYGGQSS
+753 GHYPYYGGQSG

-803 GAKDLSEE
+803 GVKDISEE

-822 GSSGPTFRDN
+822 GSSGPTFYDN

-841 YDEHKQTGV
+841 YDENKQTGV
-850 ILESNDQS
+850 ILESTDRS

-871 DSFTINQPENYMNLT
+871 DSFTIKQPANYMKLT

-904 SPLDRVTVIGEK
+904 SSLERITVIGEK
-916 RDHTGEQLLAT
+916 RNHTGEQLLET
-927 IIQEA
+927 VVQEA

-939 EQIILFDTPLAFGDE
+939 EQIILFDTSLSFGDE
-954 HTIVVRLVNN
+954 HTIIVRVVNN
-964 PIDREPLTDPII
+964 PIDLEPLTEPFI
-976 ANEGMLG
+976 AKEGMLG
-983 DGSED
+983 DGSEG

-998 LYKMQEFPDKHYV
+998 LYKMLEFPDKHFI
-1011 LAEDIDGKGMFFEAI
+1011 LTQDIDGKGMFFEAI
-1026 GANETPF
+1026 GANGTPF

-1040 GHTIT
+1040 GHSIT
-1045 GVIVS
+1045 GVMVS
-1050 SGGAGLFAVNE
+1050 SGGAGLFAINE
-1061 GTIRNVGIINAD
+1061 GTIRNVGILAD

-1079 NIGILADQN
+1079 NVGILVDQN
-1088 DGIVEYAYST
+1088 DGIVEFAYST
-1098 GAIRGNSTVGGLV
+1098 GSIRGNSTVGGLV
-1111 GYLNGTVRNSY
+1111 GYSNGIVRNSY

-1136 IVGITN
+1136 VIGITN
-1142 RGSVT
+1142 RGSTT
-1147 EQVYAMG
+1147 EQVYATG

-1200 AGDTAT
+1200 AGETAT

-1219 SENVTVNDPNNEKGQ
+1219 SENVTIADPNNEKGQ
-1234 GVGTEAFTNSSFF
+1234 GVGVEVFTKPSFYM
-1247 TETLGWDFDSI
+1247 ETLGWDFDSI

-1268 LLQSNLEQINEDHL
+1268 LLQSSLEQINEDHI
-1282 PKPKLDLNEDGY
+1282 PKPKLDRNEDGY
-1294 YIIHSVNELKTISE
+1294 YIIRSVQELKTISE

-1314 ILENDLDFEGKLF
+1314 ILANDLDFEGKLF
-1327 EPLFKG
+1327 EPLFKA
-1333 TPFLGIFDGNHKSL
+1333 TPFLGTFDGNNKSL
-1347 TNFNSVNGGLFHL
+1347 TNFKSENGGLFHL
-1360 NGGTVKNL
+1360 NGGTIENI
-1368 AMVDASVTGGNN
+1368 AMVNASVTGGSN

-1395 YVTGSIEG
+1395 YVTGSIQG
-1403 ISTVGGLAGYSNGFV
+1403 SSTVGGLAGYSNGIV
-1418 RNSYSTADVTAGQ
+1418 RNSYSTADVTAQ
-1431 NQAGGLIG
+1431 LNQAGGLIG
-1439 ITNSGSLTENV
+1439 ITNAGSLTENV

-1456 QALKSNAGGVTGY
+1456 QALRSNAGGVTGY

-1479 IALGPSVMT
+1479 IALNPSVVT

-1514 GMLVDKEGETNAAA
+1514 DMMVDKEGESVAAA
-1528 NNRKGLSLSKQQV
+1528 DNRKGLGLSQQQV
-1541 EDPHTYITKLK
+1541 EDPHTYTDRLN
-1552 WDFESVWMWN
+1552 WNFESVWMWN
-1562 DTLKRP
+1562 DALKRP
-1568 VLSSNPE
+1568 VLSGNPE
-1575 EAEEPAVP
+1575 KVSEPVVP
-1583 LERNEDGYYKIKSIA
+1583 LERNEAGYYRIKSIA
-1598 DLNIM
+1598 DLSVM
-1603 EDFPAEK
+1603 ESFPAEK
-1610 YRLDQDL
+1610 YILDNDL
-1617 DYSGQTAES
+1617 DYAGQPAES
-1626 LFKVVSFTGVFDGDG
+1626 LFKVISFTGVLDGNG
-1641 KKIANFNASS
+1641 KKIVNFNSSS

-1686 GELENSLSTGS
+1686 GEIENSLSTGS

-1716 NSYSIADVTAQVS
+1716 NSYSTADVTAQVS

-1735 GITNAGSLTEN
+1735 GITNSGSLTEN
-1746 VYATGTVRA
+1746 VYASGTVRA

-1761 GVTGYGYNDTVVKNV
+1761 GVTGYGYNDTVVRNV

-1805 NNYAYDGM
+1805 NNYAFDGM
-1813 IVDREGVAEG
+1813 MVDREGVAEG
-1823 ALTTLKGFGLSATEI
+1823 ALTTLKGLGLSETEI
-1838 EASST
+1838 KTPST

-1849 WDFND
+1849 WDFNA
-1854 IWRWDNA
+1854 IWRWDDI

-1868 AVSEGNEEEPVS
+1868 SVSTGNEEEPVS
-1880 LMELELEGLAGLVV
+1880 LIELELEGISTLVV
-1894 GESDQTIT
+1894 GESYQTVT

-1910 REIVETNVTYTS
+1910 REKVETNVIYTS
-1922 SNPSIAEI
+1922 SDPSIAEI
-1930 SASGAVTAKSDGTA
+1930 SASG
-1944 LIAAEYEGLISSY
+1944 
-1957 ELIVVKED
+1957 
-1965 GQPEPELI
+1965 
-1973 RLELGGLDP
+1973 
-1982 RMQAHSTLSLVL
+1982 
-1994 TAIYADGT
+1994 
-2002 RQTISDGAVYTSG
+2002 
-2015 KPQTASVS
+2015 
-2023 EDGVVT
+2023 VVT
-2029 AHRPGAVTITAT
+2029 AISEGTVLITAEYNGLIAT
-2041 YQGKTASYKV
+2041 YELQTLTPKQIEMEGVNQGLDAEATLPFTASAFVATGEWWIANRMPHPPGPPEVVVVSSDNELLVSVSKL
-2051 RINAAGGI
+2051 
-2059 PFTP
+2059 

>member
-13 MVCFIAGVVSLC
+13 MVCFIAIVVSFCYNIL
-25 SGIMV
+25 V
-30 FASSKKED
+30 FASSEKEEV
-38 DVSKKDRAEY
+38 VSKKDRAEY
-48 LGASLF
+48 LGSSLF

-70 PDDAYHFVK
+70 PNDAYNFVK

-115 YKLLHAQSDAH
+115 YKLLHEQSDAH
-126 NRDNEF
+126 NHDNEF

-146 GHINLFNAPWFAR
+146 GHINLFNAAWFAR

-184 LAQDPDAI
+184 LAQDPNAI

-213 RDVDRNLNMIEY
+213 RDVDRNLNMMEY

-264 TGIWGDSL
+264 TGMWGDIL

-288 AFDRNL
+288 SFDRNL

-314 EIELHVRVNDPDTID
+314 EIGLYVRINDPDASD

-344 KEYRNI
+344 KEYHNI
-350 ASNSFEI
+350 ASNQFEM
-357 EETFASADGDY
+357 EETFASKDGDY
-368 FIVRAFQRDGEEAI
+368 FIVRAFLADGEEAI
-382 SAPIWIGDETRGTVH
+382 SAPIWIGNETRGTVH
-397 APDITVHG
+397 APEITVHG
-405 QFPVTIEL
+405 QYSDTIKL
-413 GDKVEVLN
+413 GDQVEVLD
-421 ASATDNRGQALSVQ
+421 ASATDNRGQSLSVE

-441 KGEVAVADRQFKVDM
+441 KGEVAVTNQYFKVDM

-461 IKYAATDSQG
+461 IKYVATDSQG
-471 NTRVELIRLVVD
+471 NTRVELIRLLVD
-483 QQNLDAD
+483 QQQLDAD
-490 KVLNEFQPIVNVG
+490 KILNEFQPIVNVG

-517 ALETSYVQYKPESEA
+517 ALEISYVQYKPESEA
-532 TWDQAEAA
+532 TWDNAEVAP
-540 QAEVSYFQVAYGD
+540 AEVSYFQVAYGD
-553 TFDKSNYRV
+553 TFDESNYRV
-562 LAAHEANLSEL
+562 LAAHEANLTDL
-573 DLGTTYNYRYG
+573 DLGNKYDYRYG
-584 TSPNGPW
+584 ISPTGPW
-591 SGSYSFRTA
+591 SSSYSFRTA

-618 RNPESFRLYK
+618 RNPESFRLFK
-628 DMLDVLREKNANGQT
+628 DMLGVLKEKNSNGQT
-643 VIQVGDLVEVGGNIY
+643 VIQVGDLVENGGNIY
-658 AWNDVF
+658 AWDDVF
-664 NHIYNNDLGLT
+664 NNIYNKDMGLI

-684 HATERKIGPFS
+684 RATERKIGPFS

-725 NSVLDFDKQLSWLD
+725 NSVLDFDKQLAWLE
-739 KDLRATDKKWKIVM
+739 KDMRATNKKWKIVM
-753 GHYPYYGGQSS
+753 GHYPYYGGQSG

-778 AFERLGVSLYIGGH
+778 AFERLGVSMYIGGH
-792 DHVYKRTTIRN
+792 DHLYKRTTIRN
-803 GAKDLSEE
+803 GVKDISEE
-811 AMNLGTTFVTV
+811 ATNLGTTFVTV
-822 GSSGPTFRDN
+822 GSSGPTFFDN

-841 YDEHKQTGV
+841 YDENKQTGV

-871 DSFTINQPENYMNLT
+871 DSFTMNQPEDYMNLT
-886 SAIIENNVLKGV
+886 SAIVENNVLKGV

-904 SPLDRVTVIGEK
+904 SSLERVTVIGEK
-916 RDHTGEQLLAT
+916 RDHTGEQLLET
-927 IIQEA
+927 VIQEA

-939 EQIILFDTPLAFGDE
+939 EQIILFDNPLAFGDE
-954 HTIVVRLVNN
+954 NTIIVRLVNN
-964 PIDREPLTDPII
+964 PIDQEALTDPLI
-976 ANEGMLG
+976 AKEGMLG
-983 DGSED
+983 DGSEG
-988 NPYQIKSASG
+988 NPYQIKSTSG
-998 LYKMQEFPDKHYV
+998 LYKMHEFPDKHFI
-1011 LAEDIDGKGMFFEAI
+1011 LDRDIDGNGLFFEAI
-1026 GANETPF
+1026 GANGTPF
-1033 TGTFDGQ
+1033 TGTFDGK

-1079 NIGILADQN
+1079 NIGILVDQN

-1098 GAIRGNSTVGGLV
+1098 GSIRGNSTVGGLV
-1111 GYLNGTVRNSY
+1111 GYSNGIVRNSY

-1136 IVGITN
+1136 MIGITN
-1142 RGSVT
+1142 RGSIT

-1173 TVIRNSMALNPSIV
+1173 TVIKNSIALNPSIV
-1187 TGTASNRIVGRVL
+1187 TGAASNRIVGRVL

-1219 SENVTVNDPNNEKGQ
+1219 SENVTLNDPNNEKGQ
-1234 GVGTEAFTNSSFF
+1234 GVGTEVFTKSSFF

-1268 LLQSNLEQINEDHL
+1268 LLQSNLEEINKDNI
-1282 PKPKLDLNEDGY
+1282 PKPKLDKNKDGY
-1294 YIIHSVNELKTISE
+1294 YIIRSINELKTISE
-1308 FPNENY
+1308 FPNVNY

-1333 TPFLGIFDGNHKSL
+1333 MPFLGIFDGNHKSL
-1347 TNFNSVNGGLFHL
+1347 TNFKSENGGLFHL
-1360 NGGTVKNL
+1360 NGGMIKNI
-1368 AMVDASVTGGNN
+1368 AMADASVTGGSN

-1387 NNGTVENS
+1387 NNGKVENS
-1395 YVTGSIEG
+1395 YVTGSIVG
-1403 ISTVGGLAGYSNGFV
+1403 ASTVGGLVGYSNGIV
-1418 RNSYSTADVTAGQ
+1418 RNSYSTANVTAQ
-1431 NQAGGLIG
+1431 VSQAGGLIG

-1450 YASGAV
+1450 YTSGAV

-1479 IALGPSVMT
+1479 IALGPSVT
-1488 PTMANRVMGRVLAGH
+1488 APTMANRVVGRVLAGH

-1514 GMLVDKEGETNAAA
+1514 GMIVNKEGVAEGTLTNL
-1528 NNRKGLSLSKQQV
+1528 KGLSLSASDV
-1541 EDPHTYITKLK
+1541 E
-1552 WDFESVWMWN
+1552 
-1562 DTLKRP
+1562 
-1568 VLSSNPE
+1568 NP
-1575 EAEEPAVP
+1575 
-1583 LERNEDGYYKIKSIA
+1583 
-1598 DLNIM
+1598 
-1603 EDFPAEK
+1603 
-1610 YRLDQDL
+1610 
-1617 DYSGQTAES
+1617 
-1626 LFKVVSFTGVFDGDG
+1626 
-1641 KKIANFNASS
+1641 
-1651 GGLFHLNGG
+1651 
-1660 VIKNIAMIDASVT
+1660 
-1673 GGSRIGILVNTNN
+1673 
-1686 GELENSLSTGS
+1686 
-1697 ITGSST
+1697 
-1703 VGGLVGYSNGIVR
+1703 
-1716 NSYSIADVTAQVS
+1716 
-1729 QAGGLI
+1729 
-1735 GITNAGSLTEN
+1735 
-1746 VYATGTVRA
+1746 
-1755 ITSNAG
+1755 
-1761 GVTGYGYNDTVVKNV
+1761 
-1776 IALGPS
+1776 
-1782 VTAPTMANR
+1782 
-1791 VMGRVLAGHTATLE
+1791 
-1805 NNYAYDGM
+1805 
-1813 IVDREGVAEG
+1813 
-1823 ALTTLKGFGLSATEI
+1823 
-1838 EASST
+1838 ST
-1843 YTDRLG
+1843 YTEWLG
-1849 WDFND
+1849 WDFNE
-1854 IWRWDNA
+1854 IWGWDNIT
-1861 AKRPVLQ
+1861 KRPVLQ
-1868 AVSEGNEEEPVS
+1868 SVSEEPVT
-1880 LMELELEGLAGLVV
+1880 LIDLEFEGPAALVV
-1894 GESDQTIT
+1894 GESDQTVT

-1910 REIVETNVTYTS
+1910 RDKVEINVTYTS

-1930 SASGAVTAKSDGTA
+1930 SASGLVTAKSEGTA
-1944 LIAAEYEGLISSY
+1944 LITAEYEGLISSY
-1957 ELIVVKED
+1957 GLIVVKKD
-1965 GQPEPELI
+1965 DQPEPDKKLI
-1973 RLELGGLDP
+1973 RLELNGLDP
-1982 RMQAHSTLSLVL
+1982 RMQANSTLSLLL
-1994 TAIYADGT
+1994 TAIYDDGT
-2002 RQTISDGAVYTSG
+2002 SQTISDGAMYTSS

-2023 EDGVVT
+2023 EHGVVT
-2029 AHRPGAVTITAT
+2029 AHRPGAVTITAS

-2051 RINAAGGI
+2051 RINAAGGV

>member
-1 MKSNSRNLPLIV
+1 MKSQRRSLPFIV
-13 MVCFIAGVVSLC
+13 MACFIAGVISLC
-25 SGIMV
+25 YGINV
-30 FASSKKED
+30 SASSDKEEG
-38 DVSKKDRAEY
+38 VSQKERAKY
-48 LGASLF
+48 SGASLF
-54 KGHMHTHTSLS
+54 KGHMHSHTSLS

-70 PDDAYHFVK
+70 PNDAYDFVK
-79 ANTDFDFYAVTEH
+79 ANTDFDFFAVTEH

-100 GSDFITNVQDSYSEE
+100 GSDFITNVQDSYSKE
-115 YKLLHAQSDAH
+115 YKLLHEQSDAH

-132 ITLPGTEVTWYDEA
+132 ITLPGTEVTWYDES

-184 LAQDPDAI
+184 LAQDPHAI
-192 AQFNHPRSSG
+192 AQFNHPRLSG

-225 KSSNDFAIYTKALD
+225 KSSNDFAVYTKALD

-264 TGIWGDSL
+264 TGMWGDNL

-288 AFDRNL
+288 SFDRNL
-294 EMAVSANGQM
+294 EMAVSAKGQM
-304 MGAILPADTN
+304 MGAILPADTK
-314 EIELHVRVNDPDTID
+314 EINLFVRMNDPDAND
-329 DLDKVVVYKNSGEIV
+329 VLDKVVIYKNSGEV
-344 KEYRNI
+344 LKEYRSI
-350 ASNSFEI
+350 ASNKFEK
-357 EETFASADGDY
+357 EVTLATKDGDY
-368 FIVRAFQRDGEEAI
+368 FIVRAFQADGEEAI

-397 APDITVHG
+397 APEITVHG
-405 QFPVTIEL
+405 QYPDTIKL
-413 GDKVEVLN
+413 GDQIEVLG
-421 ASATDNRGQALSVQ
+421 ASATDHRGQSLSVE

-441 KGEVAVADRQFKVDM
+441 KGEVAALNQHFKVDM
-456 YGEYF
+456 YGDYF
-461 IKYAATDSQG
+461 IKYVATDAQG
-471 NTRVELIRLVVD
+471 NTRVELIRLLVD

-490 KVLNEFQPIVNVG
+490 NILNEFQPIVNVG
-503 ANEHEVGINLVTDK
+503 ENEREVGVNLVTDK
-517 ALETSYVQYKPESEA
+517 ALETSYVQYKPESVA
-532 TWDQAEAA
+532 TWDDAEVV
-540 QAEVSYFQVAYGD
+540 QAEVSYFQAAYGD
-553 TFDKSNYRV
+553 TYDKSNYRV
-562 LAAHEANLSEL
+562 LAAHEANITDL
-573 DLGTTYNYRYG
+573 DLGTKYDYRYG
-584 TSPNGPW
+584 MSPTGPW

-610 MGDLEVPD
+610 MGDLGVPD
-618 RNPESFRLYK
+618 RNPESFQLFK
-628 DMLDVLREKNANGQT
+628 NMLDVLQEKNSNGQT
-643 VIQVGDLVEVGGNIY
+643 VIQVGDLVENGGNMY
-658 AWNDVF
+658 AWDDVF
-664 NHIYNNDLGLT
+664 NHIYNHDMGLV

-684 HATERKIGPFS
+684 RATERKLVPFS

-725 NSVLDFDKQLSWLD
+725 NSVLDFDKQLSWLE

-753 GHYPYYGGQSS
+753 GHYPYYGGQSG

-792 DHVYKRTTIRN
+792 DHVYKRTTIRD
-803 GAKDLSEE
+803 GVKDISEE

-822 GSSGPTFRDN
+822 GSSGPMFFDN

-841 YDEHKQTGV
+841 YDENKQTGV

-871 DSFTINQPENYMNLT
+871 DSFTIKQPANYLELT
-886 SAIIENNVLKGV
+886 SAIVENNVLKGV

-904 SPLDRVTVIGEK
+904 SSRERVTVIGEK
-916 RDHTGEQLLAT
+916 RDHTGEQLLET
-927 IIQEA
+927 VIQEA

-939 EQIILFDTPLAFGDE
+939 EQIILFDNPLAFGDE

-964 PIDREPLTDPII
+964 PIDQEPLTDPFI
-976 ANEGMLG
+976 AKEGMLG
-983 DGSED
+983 DGSEG

-998 LYKMQEFPDKHYV
+998 LYKMHEFPDKHFI
-1011 LAEDIDGKGMFFEAI
+1011 LDRDIDGKGVFFEAI
-1026 GANETPF
+1026 GANGTPF

-1045 GVIVS
+1045 DVMIS
-1050 SGGAGLFAVNE
+1050 SGGAGLFAINE
-1061 GTIRNVGIINAD
+1061 GIIRNVGIIHAD

-1079 NIGILADQN
+1079 NVGILVDQN

-1111 GYLNGTVRNSY
+1111 GYSNGIVRNSY

-1136 IVGITN
+1136 MIGITN
-1142 RGSVT
+1142 RGSIT

-1173 TVIRNSMALNPSIV
+1173 TVIQNSMALNPSIV

-1200 AGDTAT
+1200 AGDKAT

-1219 SENVTVNDPNNEKGQ
+1219 SENVTVPDPNNEKGQ
-1234 GVGTEAFTNSSFF
+1234 GVGAEAFTKPAFF
-1247 TETLGWDFDSI
+1247 METLGWDFDSI

-1268 LLQSNLEQINEDHL
+1268 LLQSNLEQINENHI
-1282 PKPKLDLNEDGY
+1282 PKPKLDRNEDGY
-1294 YIIHSVNELKTISE
+1294 YIIRSVSELKTISE

-1314 ILENDLDFEGKLF
+1314 ILENDLDFEGQLF
-1327 EPLFKG
+1327 DPLFKG
-1333 TPFLGIFDGNHKSL
+1333 TPFLGIFDGNNKSL
-1347 TNFNSVNGGLFHL
+1347 TNFKSENGGLFHL
-1360 NGGTVKNL
+1360 NGGTIKNI
-1368 AMVDASVTGGNN
+1368 AMVNARVTGGSN

-1403 ISTVGGLAGYSNGFV
+1403 SSTVGGLAGYSNGIV
-1418 RNSYSTADVTAGQ
+1418 RNSYSTADVTAQ
-1431 NQAGGLIG
+1431 LNQAGGLIG

-1456 QALKSNAGGVTGY
+1456 RALRSNAGGVTGY
-1469 GYNDTVVRNV
+1469 GYNDTVVKNV
-1479 IALGPSVMT
+1479 IALNPSVVT
-1488 PTMANRVMGRVLAGH
+1488 PTMANRVVGRVLAGH

-1514 GMLVDKEGETNAAA
+1514 GMIVDVEGESIAAA
-1528 NNRKGLSLSKQQV
+1528 DNRKGLGLSQQQV
-1541 EDPHTYITKLK
+1541 EDSNTYIHILK

-1562 DTLKRP
+1562 DALQRP
-1568 VLSSNPE
+1568 VLNSNPE
-1575 EAEEPAVP
+1575 EASEPVVP
-1583 LERNEDGYYKIKSIA
+1583 LERNEAGYYRIKSIA
-1598 DLNIM
+1598 DLNVM
-1603 EDFPAEK
+1603 ENFPAEK
-1610 YRLDQDL
+1610 YMLDHDL
-1617 DYSGQTAES
+1617 DYAGQPAES
-1626 LFKVVSFTGVFDGDG
+1626 LFKVVSFIGVLDGDG
-1641 KKIANFNASS
+1641 KKIVNFHSSS

-1686 GELENSLSTGS
+1686 GEVENSLSTGS

-1716 NSYSIADVTAQVS
+1716 NSYSTADVTAQVS

-1735 GITNAGSLTEN
+1735 GITNSGSLTEN
-1746 VYATGTVRA
+1746 VYASGTVRA
-1755 ITSNAG
+1755 MTSNAG
-1761 GVTGYGYNDTVVKNV
+1761 GVTGYGYNDTVVRNV

-1805 NNYAYDGM
+1805 NNYAFDGM
-1813 IVDREGVAEG
+1813 IVNKEGVAEG
-1823 ALTTLKGFGLSATEI
+1823 ALTNLKGLGLSESEI
-1838 EASST
+1838 ETPST

-1849 WDFND
+1849 WDFNA
-1854 IWRWDNA
+1854 IWRWDDM
-1861 AKRPVLQ
+1861 AKRPLLQ
-1868 AVSEGNEEEPVS
+1868 SVSAGDNDEPVT
-1880 LMELELEGLAGLVV
+1880 LTEIELEGPVVLVV
-1894 GESDQTIT
+1894 GENAQTVT

-1910 REIVETNVTYTS
+1910 REKVEANVIYTS
-1922 SNPSIAEI
+1922 SDPTIAEI
-1930 SASGAVTAKSDGTA
+1930 SASGVVTAKSEGTV
-1944 LIAAEYEGLISSY
+1944 LITAEYEGLTSFY
-1957 ELIVVKED
+1957 EL
-1965 GQPEPELI
+1965 
-1973 RLELGGLDP
+1973 
-1982 RMQAHSTLSLVL
+1982 TL
-1994 TAIYADGT
+1994 TQKQIDM
-2002 RQTISDGAVYTSG
+2002 
-2015 KPQTASVS
+2015 
-2023 EDGVVT
+2023 EGVT
-2029 AHRPGAVTITAT
+2029 
-2041 YQGKTASYKV
+2041 QGVDAE
-2051 RINAAGGI
+2051 AAL
-2059 PFTP
+2059 PFTSSVFVGTGERWITTTFLTFMAVKL